1 MGRNNN
7 PTRGSTIRHVVR
19 TIAAA
24 SAAAATLVAGM
35 LVAGTA
41 NAASM
46 RDPFERTIQNS
57 NPGLWTNLGTITFSN
72 GNKYENMEQS
82 LGVVDRVNGRNTY
95 CIQADVLYT
104 DTPEGPWSE
113 WTDENSR
120 PDAQRLAW
128 LTDKYNGNKDDLTQ
142 AAIAGLIHRE
152 LDPIGPEYLQNVQR
166 LGWKDGTSW
175 ATYEAKMNELWNE
188 AVANTP
194 ENLDMTYKYTTGE
207 RKGSVTPS
215 ITNGNGAEI
224 AGIQYTVT
232 LNGPAVFD
240 QTKTSTISG
249 TTTNEAIHLPWT
261 ATGNGKVTSTVQ
273 HKIPKAIRLDSPNQ
287 NLMGPTDPQTV
298 SKNIQ
303 FDVLNN
309 FKPTIES
316 NQTDHRIEY
325 GHAPEDDLTWHV
337 DPTGGD
343 WIEGATIKS
352 TGTLYYFAKK
362 PVEGRTTV
370 KDGVKAATATVT
382 GDKDGA
388 TNHVDATSITM
399 DPDFV
404 KAHKGATPSNLPDT
418 GWYTWVWQITP
429 DMQDANMK
437 QYLST
442 DYDWSDNVLE
452 AESTQHMR
460 NMQPTIKSSVSDAY
474 KNDQSTVTGA
484 DGTERPSVQIGS
496 AQASDKTDVVYL
508 EKGSVIRDKVT
519 LNVTDVNGDGKVD
532 TQDWLHTKDGQG
544 EGKETEDNQITLTVN
559 GTIYGGM
566 TREQAEQAQKDTA
579 AGKTVELPKQAVKLA
594 TATFTTNKA
603 GDYLISSSDEDKPVA
618 QWKAEDGVD
627 LTNLPSG
634 YATFVFD
641 IANKDQDTESQTGI
655 KPSKDY
661 PFAKDVHE
669 APFTADE
676 TVMIRLTPKLDST
689 VSSKEVKAGETTIDK
704 LVVAKTNE
712 KDVWPTYP
720 ETNVTEGE
728 TAKSTPLSLDFHGV
742 LYKVSD
748 DPSSA
753 IEETDTVPENAV
765 KVHEA
770 DIKDVTK
777 FGTYT
782 TDSFTLTDTGTYA
795 WHWVMTPSLTGD
807 QNHNPLAALAWRQL
821 THGRVQ
827 HAFGLASEIV
837 RVQGKKPDVP
847 KCEVSTKSQ
856 GEVAFENDKA
866 DLHDELL
873 LKNCEQAAK
882 AEFELWKQANGDQS
896 GDVLI
901 TVTGKVDAV
910 DGAHSPTV
918 TVHETGTYY
927 WREKVYDKSGKL
939 ISYGDAR
946 KSNETV
952 LVKEK
957 GLASTGVGT
966 PMLLWAG
973 VLAGAGIALALAGSR
988 KRIRL

>member
-24 SAAAATLVAGM
+24 SAAVATLAAGM

-41 NAASM
+41 DAATM
-46 RDPFERTIQNS
+46 RDPFERSIQNG
-57 NPGLWTNLGTITFSN
+57 NPGLWANMGTITFSN
-72 GNKYENMEQS
+72 GHKYEGMEQS
-82 LGVVDRVNGRNTY
+82 LGVVDKVNGRNAY
-95 CIQADVLYT
+95 CIEADTLYT
-104 DTPEGPWSE
+104 GTAGTWGE
-113 WTDENSR
+113 WTDER
-120 PDAQRLAW
+120 TKPDAQRLAW
-128 LTDKYNGNKDDLTQ
+128 LADRYNGNTDDLTQ
-142 AAIAGLIHRE
+142 AAIAGLIHQK
-152 LDPIGPEYLQNVQR
+152 LDPMGNKYLNGIQR

-175 ATYEAKMNELWNE
+175 DTFTAKMNSLWTE
-188 AVANTP
+188 AVNGTP
-194 ENLDMTYKYTTGE
+194 SNLDMQYRYTTGK
-207 RKGSVTPS
+207 RKGLVTPS
-215 ITNGNGAEI
+215 IMNGNGVEI

-232 LNGPAVFD
+232 LKGPAVFD
-240 QTKTSTISG
+240 QTGNNTISG
-249 TTTNEAIHLPWT
+249 TTTNEAIHLSWT
-261 ATGNGKVTSTVQ
+261 ATGNGKVTSIVQ
-273 HKIPKAIRLDSPNQ
+273 HKIPKATRLESPNQ

-303 FDVLNN
+303 FEVLNN
-309 FKPTIES
+309 FKPTIQS
-316 NQTDHRIEY
+316 DQSDHRIEY

-362 PVEGRTTV
+362 PVEGQTTV

-388 TNHVDATSITM
+388 TNHVGAASITM
-399 DPDFV
+399 DPGFV
-404 KAHKGATPSNLPDT
+404 KAHKGATPSSLPDT

-429 DMQDANMK
+429 GMQDANMR
-437 QYLST
+437 QYLPA

-452 AESTQHMR
+452 AETTLHVRS
-460 NMQPTIKSSVSDAY
+460 MQPTITSSVSAAY
-474 KNDQSTVTGA
+474 KTDQSKVTGA
-484 DGTERPSVQIGS
+484 DGVERPAVQIGS
-496 AQASDKTDVVYL
+496 AAASDRTDVVYL
-508 EKGSVIRDKVT
+508 EKGGVIRDKVT
-519 LNVTDVNGDGKVD
+519 LGVSDVNGDGKTD
-532 TQDWLHTKDGQG
+532 TADWLHTKDGQG
-544 EGKETEDNQITLTVN
+544 EGRETEANQITIRVN
-559 GTIYGGM
+559 GTLYGGM

-603 GDYLISSSDEDKPVA
+603 GDYLLSSRKGEKPAGV
-618 QWKAEDGVD
+618 WKAENGID

-634 YATFVFD
+634 YATFVYD

-655 KPSKDY
+655 KPSDDY

-728 TAKSTPLSLDFHGV
+728 TPKSTPLSLDFHGV

-748 DPSSA
+748 DPSAA

-765 KVHEA
+765 KVHET
-770 DIKDVTK
+770 DIKDVTG

-782 TDSFTLTDTGTYA
+782 TDSFTLTESGTYA

-821 THGRVQ
+821 THGKVQ

-856 GEVAFENDKA
+856 GEVTFENGRA

-896 GDVLI
+896 GDALI

>member
-1 MGRNNN
+1 MRRNNN

-19 TIAAA
+19 TLAAA
-24 SAAAATLVAGM
+24 GAALASLAAGM

-41 NAASM
+41 DAATM
-46 RDPFERTIQNS
+46 RDPFERSIQNG
-57 NPGLWTNLGTITFSN
+57 NPGLWTNVGTITFSN
-72 GNKYENMEQS
+72 GKKYENMAQS
-82 LGVVDRVNGRNTY
+82 LGVVDRVNGKNTY
-95 CIQADVLYT
+95 CIEADTLYT
-104 DTPEGPWSE
+104 GTTGDWGD
-113 WTDENSR
+113 WTDER
-120 PDAQRLAW
+120 TKPDAQRLAW
-128 LTDKYNGNKDDLTQ
+128 LTDRHNGDRDDLTQ
-142 AAIAGLIHRE
+142 AAIAGLIHQK
-152 LDPIGPEYLQNVQR
+152 LDPMGNEYLNGLRQ
-166 LGWKDGTSW
+166 LGWADGPSW
-175 ATYEAKMNELWNE
+175 DAYTAKMNSLWTE
-188 AVANTP
+188 AVNGTP
-194 ENLDMTYKYTTGE
+194 TDLDMQYQYTIGQ
-207 RKGSVTPS
+207 RKGLVTPS
-215 ITNGNGAEI
+215 IMNGNGQYVS
-224 AGIQYTVT
+224 GLQYTVT

-240 QTKTSTISG
+240 QNNSTAITG
-249 TTTNEAIHLPWT
+249 TTTNKKQDIAWT
-261 ATGNGKVTSTVQ
+261 ATGNGKVTYKLTYKNPQ
-273 HKIPKAIRLDSPNQ
+273 AIRLNSPNQ
-287 NLMGPTDPQTV
+287 DLMAPTDPQIV

-303 FDVLNN
+303 FEVRNN

-343 WIEGATIKS
+343 WIQGATIKS
-352 TGTLYYFAKK
+352 TGTLYYFANK
-362 PVEGRTTV
+362 PVEGQTTV
-370 KDGVKAATATVT
+370 RDGVKAATATVT
-382 GDKDGA
+382 GDRDGA
-388 TNHVDATSITM
+388 TSHVDASSITM
-399 DPDFV
+399 DPDFM
-404 KAHKGATPSNLPDT
+404 KTHPGATPSSLPDT

-429 DMQDANMK
+429 DMQDADMK
-437 QYLST
+437 QYLPA

-452 AESTQHMR
+452 AETTQHVC

-544 EGKETEDNQITLTVN
+544 EGKEMEDNQITLTVN
-559 GTIYGGM
+559 GAIYGGM

-655 KPSKDY
+655 KPSDDY

-676 TVMIRLTPKLDST
+676 TIMTRLTPKLDST

-720 ETNVTEGE
+720 QSNVTEGE
-728 TAKSTPLSLDFHGV
+728 TPKSTPLSLDFHGV

-748 DPSSA
+748 DPSAA

-765 KVHEA
+765 KVHET

-782 TDSFTLTDTGTYA
+782 TDSFTLTESGTYA

-821 THGRVQ
+821 THGKVQ

-837 RVQGKKPDVP
+837 RVRKPETP
-847 KCEVSTKSQ
+847 KCEVSTRSQ
-856 GEVAFENDKA
+856 GEVTMENGRA

-901 TVTGKVDAV
+901 TVTGKVDAK

-927 WREKVYDKSGKL
+927 WREKVYDQTGKL

>member
-24 SAAAATLVAGM
+24 SAAVATLAAGL

-41 NAASM
+41 DAATM
-46 RDPFERTIQNS
+46 RDPFERSIQNG
-57 NPGLWTNLGTITFSN
+57 NPGLWTNVGTITFSN
-72 GNKYENMEQS
+72 GKKYENMAQS
-82 LGVVDRVNGRNTY
+82 LGVVDRVNGKNTY
-95 CIQADVLYT
+95 CIEADTLYT
-104 DTPEGPWSE
+104 GTTGDWGD
-113 WTDENSR
+113 WTDER
-120 PDAQRLAW
+120 TKPDAQRLAW
-128 LTDKYNGNKDDLTQ
+128 LADRYNGDRDDLTQ
-142 AAIAGLIHRE
+142 AAIAGLIHQK
-152 LDPIGPEYLQNVQR
+152 LDPMGNEYLSGLRQ
-166 LGWKDGTSW
+166 LGWADEPSW
-175 ATYEAKMNELWNE
+175 DAYTAKMNSLWTE
-188 AVANTP
+188 AVNGTP
-194 ENLDMTYKYTTGE
+194 KDLDMQYRYTTGK
-207 RKGSVTPS
+207 RKGLVTPS
-215 ITNGNGAEI
+215 IMNGNGVEI

-232 LNGPAVFD
+232 LKGPAVFD
-240 QTKTSTISG
+240 QTGTNTISG
-249 TTTNEAIHLPWT
+249 TTTNEAIDLSWT
-261 ATGNGKVTSTVQ
+261 ATGNGKVTSIVQ
-273 HKIPKAIRLDSPNQ
+273 HKIPKATRLESPNQ

-303 FDVLNN
+303 FEVLNN
-309 FKPTIES
+309 FKPTIQS
-316 NQTDHRIEY
+316 DQSDHRIEY

-343 WIEGATIKS
+343 WIQGATIKS

-370 KDGVKAATATVT
+370 KDGVKAATATVA
-382 GDKDGA
+382 GDRDGA
-388 TNHVDATSITM
+388 TSHVDASSIAM
-399 DPDFV
+399 DPGFV
-404 KAHKGATPSNLPDT
+404 KAHPGATPSSLPAT
-418 GWYTWVWQITP
+418 GWYTWVWEITP
-429 DMQDANMK
+429 GMQDANMR
-437 QYLST
+437 QYLSP

-452 AESTQHMR
+452 AETTLHVR
-460 NMQPTIKSSVSDAY
+460 GMQPTITSSVSAAY
-474 KNDQSTVTGA
+474 RTDQSKVTGA
-484 DGTERPSVQIGS
+484 DGIERPAVQIGS
-496 AQASDKTDVVYL
+496 AAASDRTDVVYL
-508 EKGSVIRDKVT
+508 EKGGVIRDKVT
-519 LNVTDVNGDGKVD
+519 LGVSDVNGDGKTD
-532 TQDWLHTKDGQG
+532 TADWLHTKDGQG
-544 EGKETEDNQITLTVN
+544 EGRETEANQITIRVN
-559 GTIYGGM
+559 GTLYGGM

-594 TATFTTNKA
+594 TTTFTTNKA
-603 GDYLISSSDEDKPVA
+603 GDYLLSSRKGEKPAGV
-618 QWKAEDGVD
+618 WKAENGID
-627 LTNLPSG
+627 LTNPPSG
-634 YATFVFD
+634 YATFVYD
-641 IANKDQDTESQTGI
+641 IANRDQDTKNQTGI
-655 KPSKDY
+655 EPSRDY

-676 TVMIRLTPKLDST
+676 TVMFRLTPKLDST
-689 VSSKEVKAGETTIDK
+689 VSSKEVKAGETTVDK

-712 KDVWPTYP
+712 KDVWPNYP

-728 TAKSTPLSLDFHGV
+728 TPKGTPLSLDFHGV

-748 DPSSA
+748 DPSAA

-765 KVHEA
+765 KVHET

-782 TDSFTLTDTGTYA
+782 TDSFTLTESGTYA

-821 THGRVQ
+821 THGKVQ

-837 RVQGKKPDVP
+837 RVRKPETP

-856 GEVAFENDKA
+856 GEVTFENGKA

-873 LKNCEQAAK
+873 LKNCSDAAK
-882 AEFELWKQANGDQS
+882 AEFELWRQADGDQS

-901 TVTGKVDAV
+901 TVTGKVDAK
-910 DGAHSPTV
+910 DGIHSPTV

-927 WREKVYDKSGKL
+927 WREKVYDQTGKL

-946 KSNETV
+946 KPNETV

>member
-7 PTRGSTIRHVVR
+7 PIRGSTIRHVVR

-24 SAAAATLVAGM
+24 SAAVATLAAGL

-41 NAASM
+41 DAATM
-46 RDPFERTIQNS
+46 RDPFERSIQNG
-57 NPGLWTNLGTITFSN
+57 NPGLWTNVGTITFSN
-72 GNKYENMEQS
+72 GKKYENMAQS
-82 LGVVDRVNGRNTY
+82 LGVVDRVNGKNTY
-95 CIQADVLYT
+95 CIEADTLYT
-104 DTPEGPWSE
+104 GTTGDWGD
-113 WTDENSR
+113 WTDER
-120 PDAQRLAW
+120 TKPDAQRLAW
-128 LTDKYNGNKDDLTQ
+128 LADRYNGDRDDLTQ
-142 AAIAGLIHRE
+142 AAIAGLIHQK
-152 LDPIGPEYLQNVQR
+152 LDPMGNEYLSGLRQ
-166 LGWKDGTSW
+166 LGWADEPSW
-175 ATYEAKMNELWNE
+175 DAYTAKMNSLWTE
-188 AVANTP
+188 AVNGTP
-194 ENLDMTYKYTTGE
+194 KDLDMQYRYTTGK
-207 RKGSVTPS
+207 RKGLVTPS
-215 ITNGNGAEI
+215 IMNGNGVEI

-232 LNGPAVFD
+232 LKGPAVFD
-240 QTKTSTISG
+240 QTGTNTISG
-249 TTTNEAIHLPWT
+249 TTTNEAIHLSWT
-261 ATGNGKVTSTVQ
+261 ATGNGKVTSIVQ
-273 HKIPKAIRLDSPNQ
+273 HKIPKATRLESPNQ

-303 FDVLNN
+303 FEVLNN
-309 FKPTIES
+309 FKPTIQS
-316 NQTDHRIEY
+316 DQSDHRIEY

-343 WIEGATIKS
+343 WIQGATIKS

-370 KDGVKAATATVT
+370 KDGVKAATATVA
-382 GDKDGA
+382 GDRDGA
-388 TNHVDATSITM
+388 TSHVDASSIAM
-399 DPDFV
+399 DPGFV
-404 KAHKGATPSNLPDT
+404 KAHPGATPSSLPAT
-418 GWYTWVWQITP
+418 GWYTWVWEITP
-429 DMQDANMK
+429 GMQDANMR
-437 QYLST
+437 QYLSP

-452 AESTQHMR
+452 AETTLHVR
-460 NMQPTIKSSVSDAY
+460 GMQPTITSSVSAAY
-474 KNDQSTVTGA
+474 RTDQSKVTGA
-484 DGTERPSVQIGS
+484 DGIERPAVQIGS
-496 AQASDKTDVVYL
+496 AAASDRTDVVYL
-508 EKGSVIRDKVT
+508 EKGGVIRDKVT
-519 LNVTDVNGDGKVD
+519 LGVSDVNGDGKTD
-532 TQDWLHTKDGQG
+532 TADWLHTKDGQG
-544 EGKETEDNQITLTVN
+544 EGRETEANQITIRVN
-559 GTIYGGM
+559 GTLYGGM

-594 TATFTTNKA
+594 TTTFTTNKA
-603 GDYLISSSDEDKPVA
+603 GDYLLSSRKGEKPAGV
-618 QWKAEDGVD
+618 WKAENGID
-627 LTNLPSG
+627 LTNPPSG
-634 YATFVFD
+634 YATFVYD
-641 IANKDQDTESQTGI
+641 IANRDQDTKNQTGI
-655 KPSKDY
+655 EPSRDY

-676 TVMIRLTPKLDST
+676 TVMFRLTPKLDST
-689 VSSKEVKAGETTIDK
+689 VSSKEVKAGETTVDK

-728 TAKSTPLSLDFHGV
+728 TPKGTPLSLDFHGV

-748 DPSSA
+748 DPSAA

-765 KVHEA
+765 KVHET

-782 TDSFTLTDTGTYA
+782 TDSFTLTESGTYA

-821 THGRVQ
+821 THGKVQ

-837 RVQGKKPDVP
+837 RVRKPETP

-856 GEVAFENDKA
+856 GEVTFENGKA

-873 LKNCEQAAK
+873 LKNCSDAAK
-882 AEFELWKQANGDQS
+882 AEFELWRQADGDQS

-901 TVTGKVDAV
+901 TVTGKVDAK
-910 DGAHSPTV
+910 DGIHSPTV

-927 WREKVYDKSGKL
+927 WREKVYDQTGKL

-946 KSNETV
+946 KPNETV

>member
-19 TIAAA
+19 TIAAGV
-24 SAAAATLVAGM
+24 AAAATLAAGM

-41 NAASM
+41 DAADM
-46 RDPFERTIQNS
+46 RDPFERSIQNG
-57 NPGLWTNLGTITFSN
+57 NPGLWANLGTITFSN
-72 GNKYENMEQS
+72 GHKYEDTEQS
-82 LGVVDRVNGRNTY
+82 IGVVDKVNGKNVY
-95 CIQADVLYT
+95 CIQADTLYT
-104 DTPEGPWSE
+104 GTTGTWGE
-113 WTDENSR
+113 WTDAKTK

-128 LTDKYNGNKDDLTQ
+128 LADRYNGNTDDLTQ
-142 AAIAGLIHRE
+142 AAIAGLIHQK
-152 LDPIGPEYLQNVQR
+152 LDPMGNEYLSGIQR

-175 ATYEAKMNELWNE
+175 DAYTAKMNSLWTE
-188 AVANTP
+188 AVNGTP
-194 ENLDMTYKYTTGE
+194 KDLDMQYRYTTGK
-207 RKGSVTPS
+207 RKGLVTPS
-215 ITNGNGAEI
+215 IMNGNGVEI

-232 LNGPAVFD
+232 LKGPAVFD
-240 QTKTSTISG
+240 QTGTNTISG
-249 TTTNEAIHLPWT
+249 TTTNEAIHLSWT
-261 ATGNGKVTSTVQ
+261 ATGNGKVTSIVQ
-273 HKIPKAIRLDSPNQ
+273 HKIPKATRLESPNQ

-303 FDVLNN
+303 FEVLNN
-309 FKPTIES
+309 FKPTIQS
-316 NQTDHRIEY
+316 DQSDHRIEY

-343 WIEGATIKS
+343 WIQGATIKS

-370 KDGVKAATATVT
+370 KDGVKAATATVA
-382 GDKDGA
+382 GDRDGA
-388 TNHVDATSITM
+388 TSHVDASSIAM
-399 DPDFV
+399 DPGFV
-404 KAHKGATPSNLPDT
+404 KTHPGATPSSLPDT
-418 GWYTWVWQITP
+418 GWYTWVWEITP
-429 DMQDANMK
+429 GMQDANMR
-437 QYLST
+437 QYLSP

-452 AESTQHMR
+452 AETTLHVR
-460 NMQPTIKSSVSDAY
+460 GMQPTITSSVSAAY
-474 KNDQSTVTGA
+474 RTDQSKVTGA
-484 DGTERPSVQIGS
+484 DGIERPAVQIGS
-496 AQASDKTDVVYL
+496 AAASDRTDVVYL
-508 EKGSVIRDKVT
+508 EKGGVIRDKVT
-519 LNVTDVNGDGKVD
+519 LGVSDVNGDGKTD
-532 TQDWLHTKDGQG
+532 TADWLHTKDGQG
-544 EGKETEDNQITLTVN
+544 EGRETEANQITIRVN
-559 GTIYGGM
+559 GTLYGGM

-594 TATFTTNKA
+594 TTTFTTNKA
-603 GDYLISSSDEDKPVA
+603 GDYLLSSRKGEKPAGV
-618 QWKAEDGVD
+618 WKAENGID
-627 LTNLPSG
+627 LTNPPSG
-634 YATFVFD
+634 YATFVYD
-641 IANKDQDTESQTGI
+641 IANRDQDTKNQTGI
-655 KPSKDY
+655 EPSRDY

-676 TVMIRLTPKLDST
+676 TVMFRLTPKLDST
-689 VSSKEVKAGETTIDK
+689 VSSKEVKAGETTVDK

-728 TAKSTPLSLDFHGV
+728 TPKGTPLSLDFHGV

-748 DPSSA
+748 DPSAA
-753 IEETDTVPENAV
+753 IEETDTVLENAV
-765 KVHEA
+765 KVHET

-782 TDSFTLTDTGTYA
+782 TDSFTLTESGTYA

-821 THGRVQ
+821 THGKVQ

-837 RVQGKKPDVP
+837 RVRKPETP

-856 GEVAFENDKA
+856 GEVTFENGKA

-873 LKNCEQAAK
+873 LKNCSDAAK
-882 AEFELWKQANGDQS
+882 AEFELWRQADGDQS

-901 TVTGKVDAV
+901 TVTGKVDAK
-910 DGAHSPTV
+910 DGIHSPTV

-927 WREKVYDKSGKL
+927 WREKVYDQTGKL

-946 KSNETV
+946 KPNETV

>member
-24 SAAAATLVAGM
+24 SAAVATLAAGL

-41 NAASM
+41 DAATM
-46 RDPFERTIQNS
+46 RDPFERSIQNG
-57 NPGLWTNLGTITFSN
+57 NPGLWTNVGTITFSN
-72 GNKYENMEQS
+72 GKKYENMAQS
-82 LGVVDRVNGRNTY
+82 LGVVDRVNGKNTY
-95 CIQADVLYT
+95 CIEADTLYT
-104 DTPEGPWSE
+104 GTTGDWGD
-113 WTDENSR
+113 WTDER
-120 PDAQRLAW
+120 TKPDAQRLAW
-128 LTDKYNGNKDDLTQ
+128 LADRYNGDRDDLTQ
-142 AAIAGLIHRE
+142 AAIAGLIHQK
-152 LDPIGPEYLQNVQR
+152 LDPMGNEYLSGLRQ
-166 LGWKDGTSW
+166 LGWADEPSW
-175 ATYEAKMNELWNE
+175 DAYTAKMNSLWTE
-188 AVANTP
+188 AVNGTP
-194 ENLDMTYKYTTGE
+194 KDLDMQYRYTTGK
-207 RKGSVTPS
+207 RKGLVTPS
-215 ITNGNGAEI
+215 IMNGNGVEI

-232 LNGPAVFD
+232 LKGPAVFD
-240 QTKTSTISG
+240 QTGTNTISG
-249 TTTNEAIHLPWT
+249 TTTNEAIHLSWT
-261 ATGNGKVTSTVQ
+261 ATGNGKVTSIVQ
-273 HKIPKAIRLDSPNQ
+273 HKIPKATRLESPNQ

-303 FDVLNN
+303 FEVLNN
-309 FKPTIES
+309 FKPTIQS
-316 NQTDHRIEY
+316 DQSDHRIEY

-343 WIEGATIKS
+343 WIQGATIKS

-370 KDGVKAATATVT
+370 KDGVKAATATVA
-382 GDKDGA
+382 GDRDGA
-388 TNHVDATSITM
+388 TSHVDASSIAM
-399 DPDFV
+399 DPGFV
-404 KAHKGATPSNLPDT
+404 KAHPGATPSSLPAT
-418 GWYTWVWQITP
+418 GWYTWVWEITP
-429 DMQDANMK
+429 GMQDANMR
-437 QYLST
+437 QYLSP

-452 AESTQHMR
+452 AETTLHVR
-460 NMQPTIKSSVSDAY
+460 GMQPTITSSVSAAY
-474 KNDQSTVTGA
+474 RTDQSKVTGA
-484 DGTERPSVQIGS
+484 DGIERPAVQIGS
-496 AQASDKTDVVYL
+496 AAASDRTDVVYL
-508 EKGSVIRDKVT
+508 EKGGVIRDKVT
-519 LNVTDVNGDGKVD
+519 LGVSDVNGDGKTD
-532 TQDWLHTKDGQG
+532 TADWLHTKDGQG
-544 EGKETEDNQITLTVN
+544 EGRETEANQITIRVN
-559 GTIYGGM
+559 GTLYGGM

-594 TATFTTNKA
+594 TTTFTTNKA
-603 GDYLISSSDEDKPVA
+603 GDYLLSSRKGEKPAGV
-618 QWKAEDGVD
+618 WKAENGID
-627 LTNLPSG
+627 LTNPPSG
-634 YATFVFD
+634 YATFVYD
-641 IANKDQDTESQTGI
+641 IANRDQDTKNQTGI
-655 KPSKDY
+655 EPSRDY

-676 TVMIRLTPKLDST
+676 TVMFRLTPKLDST
-689 VSSKEVKAGETTIDK
+689 VSSKEVKAGETTVDK
-704 LVVAKTNE
+704 LVVVKTNE

-728 TAKSTPLSLDFHGV
+728 TPKGTPLSLDFHGV

-748 DPSSA
+748 DPSAA
-753 IEETDTVPENAV
+753 IEQTDTVPENAV

-807 QNHNPLAALAWRQL
+807 QNHNPLTALAWRQL
-821 THGRVQ
+821 THGKVQ

-856 GEVAFENDKA
+856 GEVTFENGRA

-946 KSNETV
+946 KPNETA

-988 KRIRL
+988 RRIRL

>member
-24 SAAAATLVAGM
+24 SAAVATLAAGL

-41 NAASM
+41 DAATM
-46 RDPFERTIQNS
+46 RDPFERSIQNG
-57 NPGLWTNLGTITFSN
+57 NPGLWANVGTITFSN
-72 GNKYENMEQS
+72 GKKYENMAQS
-82 LGVVDRVNGRNTY
+82 LGVVDRVNGKNTY
-95 CIQADVLYT
+95 CIEADTLYT
-104 DTPEGPWSE
+104 GTTGDWGD
-113 WTDENSR
+113 WTDER
-120 PDAQRLAW
+120 TKPDAQRLAW
-128 LTDKYNGNKDDLTQ
+128 LADRYNGDRDDLTQ
-142 AAIAGLIHRE
+142 AAIAGLIHQK
-152 LDPIGPEYLQNVQR
+152 LDPMGNEYLSGLRQ
-166 LGWKDGTSW
+166 LGWADEPSW
-175 ATYEAKMNELWNE
+175 DAYTAKMNSLWTE
-188 AVANTP
+188 AVNGTP
-194 ENLDMTYKYTTGE
+194 KDLDMQYRYTTGK
-207 RKGSVTPS
+207 RKGLVTPS
-215 ITNGNGAEI
+215 IMNGNGVEI

-232 LNGPAVFD
+232 LKGPAVFD
-240 QTKTSTISG
+240 QTGTNTISG
-249 TTTNEAIHLPWT
+249 TTTNEAIHLSWT
-261 ATGNGKVTSTVQ
+261 ATGNGKVTSIVQ
-273 HKIPKAIRLDSPNQ
+273 HKIPKATRLESPNQ

-303 FDVLNN
+303 FEVLNN
-309 FKPTIES
+309 FKPTIQS
-316 NQTDHRIEY
+316 DQSDHRIEY

-343 WIEGATIKS
+343 WIQGATIKS

-370 KDGVKAATATVT
+370 KDGVKAATATVA
-382 GDKDGA
+382 GDRDGA
-388 TNHVDATSITM
+388 TSHVDASSIAM
-399 DPDFV
+399 DPGFV
-404 KAHKGATPSNLPDT
+404 KAHPGATPSSLPAT
-418 GWYTWVWQITP
+418 GWYTWVWEITP
-429 DMQDANMK
+429 GMQDANMR
-437 QYLST
+437 QYLSP

-452 AESTQHMR
+452 AETTLHVR
-460 NMQPTIKSSVSDAY
+460 GMQPTITSSVSAAY
-474 KNDQSTVTGA
+474 RTDQSKVTGA
-484 DGTERPSVQIGS
+484 DGIERPAVQIGS
-496 AQASDKTDVVYL
+496 AAASDRTDVVYL
-508 EKGSVIRDKVT
+508 EKGGVIRDKVT
-519 LNVTDVNGDGKVD
+519 LGVSDVNGDGKTD
-532 TQDWLHTKDGQG
+532 TADWLHTKDGQG
-544 EGKETEDNQITLTVN
+544 EGRETEANQITIRVN
-559 GTIYGGM
+559 GTLYGGM

-594 TATFTTNKA
+594 TTTFTTNKA
-603 GDYLISSSDEDKPVA
+603 GDYLLSSRKGEKPAGV
-618 QWKAEDGVD
+618 WKAENGID
-627 LTNLPSG
+627 LTNPPSG
-634 YATFVFD
+634 YATFVYD
-641 IANKDQDTESQTGI
+641 IANRDQDTKNQTGI
-655 KPSKDY
+655 EPSRDY

-676 TVMIRLTPKLDST
+676 TVMFRLTPKLDST
-689 VSSKEVKAGETTIDK
+689 VSSKEVKAGETTVDK

-728 TAKSTPLSLDFHGV
+728 TPKGTPLSLDFHGV

-748 DPSSA
+748 DPSAA

-765 KVHEA
+765 KVHET

-782 TDSFTLTDTGTYA
+782 TDSFTLTESGTYA

-821 THGRVQ
+821 THGKVQ

-837 RVQGKKPDVP
+837 RVRKPETP

-856 GEVAFENDKA
+856 GEVTFENGKA

-873 LKNCEQAAK
+873 LKNCSDAAK
-882 AEFELWKQANGDQS
+882 AEFELWRQADGDQS

-901 TVTGKVDAV
+901 TVTGKVDAK
-910 DGAHSPTV
+910 DGIHSPTV

-927 WREKVYDKSGKL
+927 WREKVYDQTGKL

-946 KSNETV
+946 KPNETV

>member
-1 MGRNNN
+1 MGRNSN

-24 SAAAATLVAGM
+24 SAAVATLAAGM

-41 NAASM
+41 NAAVM
-46 RDPFERTIQNS
+46 RDPGERSIQNG
-57 NPGLWTNLGTITFSN
+57 NPGLWANVGTITFSN
-72 GNKYENMEQS
+72 GKKYENMAQS
-82 LGVVDRVNGRNTY
+82 LGVVDRVNGKNAY
-95 CIQADVLYT
+95 CIQADTLYT
-104 DTPEGPWSE
+104 GTSGTWGD
-113 WTDENSR
+113 WTDER
-120 PDAQRLAW
+120 TKPDAQKLAW
-128 LTDKYNGNKDDLTQ
+128 LTDRHNGDRDDLTQ
-142 AAIAGLIHRE
+142 AAIAGLIHQK
-152 LDPIGPEYLQNVQR
+152 LDPMGNEYLNGLRQ
-166 LGWKDGTSW
+166 LGWADGPSW
-175 ATYEAKMNELWNE
+175 DAYTAKMNSLWTE
-188 AVANTP
+188 AVNGTP
-194 ENLDMTYKYTTGE
+194 TDLDMQYRYTTGK
-207 RKGSVTPS
+207 RKGLITPS
-215 ITNGNGAEI
+215 IMNGNGVEI

-232 LNGPAVFD
+232 LKGSAVFD
-240 QTKTSTISG
+240 QTGTNTISG
-249 TTTNEAIHLPWT
+249 TTTNEAIHLSWT
-261 ATGNGKVTSTVQ
+261 ATGNGEVTSIVQ
-273 HKIPKAIRLDSPNQ
+273 HKIPKATRLESPNQ
-287 NLMGPTDPQTV
+287 DLMGPTDPQTV

-303 FDVLNN
+303 FEVLNN
-309 FKPTIES
+309 FKPTIRS
-316 NQTDHRIEY
+316 DQSDHRIEY

-343 WIEGATIKS
+343 WIAGATIKS

-370 KDGVKAATATVT
+370 RDGVKVATATAA
-382 GDKDGA
+382 GDRDGA
-388 TNHVDATSITM
+388 TSHVDASSITM
-399 DPDFV
+399 DPGFV
-404 KAHKGATPSNLPDT
+404 KTHPGATPSSLPST
-418 GWYTWVWQITP
+418 GWYTWVWEITP
-429 DMQDANMK
+429 GMQDADMR
-437 QYLST
+437 QYLPAG
-442 DYDWSDNVLE
+442 YDWSDNVLE
-452 AESTQHMR
+452 AETTLHVRS
-460 NMQPTIKSSVSDAY
+460 MQPTITSSVSAAY
-474 KNDQSTVTGA
+474 KHDQSKVTGA
-484 DGTERPSVQIGS
+484 DGVERPAVQIGS
-496 AQASDKTDVVYL
+496 AAASDRTDVVYL
-508 EKGSVIRDKVT
+508 EKGGVIRDKVT
-519 LNVTDVNGDGKVD
+519 LGVSDVNGDGKTD
-532 TQDWLHTKDGQG
+532 TADWLHTKDGQG
-544 EGKETEDNQITLTVN
+544 EGRETEANQITIRVN
-559 GTIYGGM
+559 GTLYGGM

-594 TATFTTNKA
+594 TTTFTTNKI
-603 GDYLISSSDEDKPVA
+603 GDYLLSSRKGEKPAGV
-618 QWKAEDGVD
+618 WKAENGID

-634 YATFVFD
+634 YATFVYD

-655 KPSKDY
+655 KPSDDY

-669 APFTADE
+669 APFAADE
-676 TVMIRLTPKLDST
+676 TVMFRLTPNLDST
-689 VSSKEVKAGETTIDK
+689 VSSKEVKAGETTVDK

-720 ETNVTEGE
+720 QSNVTEGE
-728 TAKSTPLSLDFHGV
+728 TPKSTPLSLDFHGV

-748 DPSSA
+748 DPSAA

-765 KVHEA
+765 KVHET

-782 TDSFTLTDTGTYA
+782 TDSFTLTEPGTYA

-821 THGRVQ
+821 THGKVQ

-837 RVQGKKPDVP
+837 RVRKPETP

-856 GEVAFENDKA
+856 GEVTFENGKA

-873 LKNCEQAAK
+873 LKNCSDAAK
-882 AEFELWKQANGDQS
+882 AEFELWKQSNGDQS

-901 TVTGKVDAV
+901 TVTGKVDAK
-910 DGAHSPTV
+910 DGIHSPTV

-927 WREKVYDKSGKL
+927 WREKVYDQTGKL

-946 KSNETV
+946 KPNETV

-973 VLAGAGIALALAGSR
+973 VLTGAGIALALAGSR

>member
-24 SAAAATLVAGM
+24 SAAVATLAAGL

-41 NAASM
+41 DAATM
-46 RDPFERTIQNS
+46 RDPFERSIQNG
-57 NPGLWTNLGTITFSN
+57 NPGLWTNVGTITFNN
-72 GNKYENMEQS
+72 GKKYENMAQS
-82 LGVVDRVNGRNTY
+82 LGVVDRVNGKNTY
-95 CIQADVLYT
+95 CIEADTLYT
-104 DTPEGPWSE
+104 GTTGDWGD
-113 WTDENSR
+113 WTDER
-120 PDAQRLAW
+120 TKPDAQRLAW
-128 LTDKYNGNKDDLTQ
+128 LADRYNGDRDDLTQ
-142 AAIAGLIHRE
+142 AAIAGLIHQK
-152 LDPIGPEYLQNVQR
+152 LDPMGNEYLSGLR
-166 LGWKDGTSW
+166 KLGWADEPSW
-175 ATYEAKMNELWNE
+175 DAYTAKMNSLWTE
-188 AVANTP
+188 AVNGTP
-194 ENLDMTYKYTTGE
+194 EDLDIHPGYTIGR
-207 RKGSVTPS
+207 RKGLVTPS
-215 ITNGNGAEI
+215 IMNGNGVEI

-232 LNGPAVFD
+232 LKGPAVFD
-240 QTKTSTISG
+240 QTGTNTISG
-249 TTTNEAIHLPWT
+249 TTTNEAIHLSWT
-261 ATGNGKVTSTVQ
+261 ATGNGKVTSIVQ
-273 HKIPKAIRLDSPNQ
+273 HKIPKATRLESPNQ

-298 SKNIQ
+298 SKNTP
-303 FDVLNN
+303 FEVLNN
-309 FKPTIES
+309 FKPTIQS
-316 NQTDHRIEY
+316 DQSDHRIEY

-343 WIEGATIKS
+343 WIQGATIKS

-370 KDGVKAATATVT
+370 KDGVKAATATVA
-382 GDKDGA
+382 GDRDGA
-388 TNHVDATSITM
+388 TSHVDASSIAM
-399 DPDFV
+399 DPGFV
-404 KAHKGATPSNLPDT
+404 KAHPGATPSSLPAT
-418 GWYTWVWQITP
+418 GWYTWVWEITP
-429 DMQDANMK
+429 GMQDANMR
-437 QYLST
+437 QYLSP

-452 AESTQHMR
+452 AETTLHVR
-460 NMQPTIKSSVSDAY
+460 GMQPTITSSVSAAY
-474 KNDQSTVTGA
+474 RTDQSKVTGA
-484 DGTERPSVQIGS
+484 DGIERPAVQIGS
-496 AQASDKTDVVYL
+496 AAASDRTDVVYL
-508 EKGSVIRDKVT
+508 EKGGVIRDKVT
-519 LNVTDVNGDGKVD
+519 LGVSDVNGDGKTD
-532 TQDWLHTKDGQG
+532 TADWLHTKDGQG
-544 EGKETEDNQITLTVN
+544 EGRETEANQITIRVN
-559 GTIYGGM
+559 GTLYGGM

-594 TATFTTNKA
+594 TTTFTTNKA
-603 GDYLISSSDEDKPVA
+603 GDYLLSSRKGEKPAGV
-618 QWKAEDGVD
+618 WKAENGID
-627 LTNLPSG
+627 LTNPPSG
-634 YATFVFD
+634 YATFVYD
-641 IANKDQDTESQTGI
+641 IANRDQTGI
-655 KPSKDY
+655 EPSRDY

-676 TVMIRLTPKLDST
+676 TVMFRLTPKLDST
-689 VSSKEVKAGETTIDK
+689 VSSKEVKAGETTVDK

-728 TAKSTPLSLDFHGV
+728 TPKGTPLSLDFHGV

-748 DPSSA
+748 DPSAA

-765 KVHEA
+765 KVHET

-782 TDSFTLTDTGTYA
+782 TDSFTLTESGTYA

-821 THGRVQ
+821 THGKVQ

-837 RVQGKKPDVP
+837 RVRKPETP

-856 GEVAFENDKA
+856 GEVTFENGKA

-873 LKNCEQAAK
+873 LKNCSDAAK
-882 AEFELWKQANGDQS
+882 AEFELWRQADGDQS

-901 TVTGKVDAV
+901 TVTGKVDAK
-910 DGAHSPTV
+910 DGIHSPTV

-927 WREKVYDKSGKL
+927 WREKVYDQTGKL

-946 KSNETV
+946 KPNETV

>member
-19 TIAAA
+19 TIAAGV
-24 SAAAATLVAGM
+24 AAAATLAAGM

-41 NAASM
+41 DAADM
-46 RDPFERTIQNS
+46 RDPFERSIQNG
-57 NPGLWTNLGTITFSN
+57 NPGLWANLGTITFSN
-72 GNKYENMEQS
+72 GHKYEDMEQS
-82 LGVVDRVNGRNTY
+82 LGVVDKVNGRNVY
-95 CIQADVLYT
+95 CIQADTLYT
-104 DTPEGPWSE
+104 GTAGTWGE
-113 WTDENSR
+113 WTDAKTK

-128 LTDKYNGNKDDLTQ
+128 LTDKYNGNTDDLTQ
-142 AAIAGLIHRE
+142 AAIAGLIHQK
-152 LDPIGPEYLQNVQR
+152 LDPMGEEYLKGIER

-175 ATYEAKMNELWNE
+175 DTYTKKMNELWNE

-194 ENLDMTYKYTTGE
+194 SNLDMRYQYTIGQ
-207 RKGSVTPS
+207 RKGTIDVG
-215 ITNGNGAEI
+215 IQNGNGGFLS
-224 AGIQYTVT
+224 GITYTAT
-232 LNGPAVFD
+232 LKGPAVFD
-240 QTKTSTISG
+240 QTGKNTISG
-249 TTTNEAIHLPWT
+249 TTTNSAQHVAWT
-261 ATGNGKVTSTVQ
+261 ATGNGKVMPVFNY
-273 HKIPKAIRLDSPNQ
+273 KVPKAAKLSSPNQ
-287 NLMGPTDPQTV
+287 NLMAATDPETV

-303 FDVLNN
+303 FEVLNN

-343 WIEGATIKS
+343 WIQGATIKS

-370 KDGVKAATATVT
+370 RDGVKAATATAA
-382 GDKDGA
+382 GDRDGA
-388 TNHVDATSITM
+388 TSHVDASSITM
-399 DPDFV
+399 DPGFV
-404 KAHKGATPSNLPDT
+404 KAHPGATPSSLPAT

-429 DMQDANMK
+429 GMQDANMR
-437 QYLST
+437 QYLPA

-452 AESTQHMR
+452 AETTLHVRS
-460 NMQPTIKSSVSDAY
+460 MQPTITSSVSAAY
-474 KNDQSTVTGA
+474 KTDQSKVTGA
-484 DGTERPSVQIGS
+484 DGIERPAVQIGS
-496 AQASDKTDVVYL
+496 AAASDRTDVVYL
-508 EKGSVIRDKVT
+508 EKGGVIRDKVT
-519 LNVTDVNGDGKVD
+519 LGVADVNGDGKTD
-532 TQDWLHTKDGQG
+532 TADWLHTKDGQG
-544 EGKETEDNQITLTVN
+544 EGRETEANQITIRVN
-559 GTIYGGM
+559 GTLYGGM
-566 TREQAEQAQKDTA
+566 TREQAEQAQKDA
-579 AGKTVELPKQAVKLA
+579 ASGKTVELPKQAVKLA

-603 GDYLISSSDEDKPVA
+603 GDYLLSSRKGEKPAGV
-618 QWKAEDGVD
+618 WKAENGID
-627 LTNLPSG
+627 LTNPPSG
-634 YATFVFD
+634 YATFVYD
-641 IANKDQDTESQTGI
+641 IANRDQDTESQTGI
-655 KPSKDY
+655 KPSDDY

-676 TVMIRLTPKLDST
+676 TVMFRLTPKLDST
-689 VSSKEVKAGETTIDK
+689 VSSKEVKAGETTVDK

-720 ETNVTEGE
+720 QSNVTEGE
-728 TAKSTPLSLDFHGV
+728 TPKSTPLSLDFHGV

-748 DPSSA
+748 DPAAA
-753 IEETDTVPENAV
+753 IEETDTVPDNAV
-765 KVHEA
+765 KVHET

-782 TDSFTLTDTGTYA
+782 TDSFTLTESGTYA
-795 WHWVMTPSLTGD
+795 WHWTMTPSLTGD
-807 QNHNPLAALAWRQL
+807 QNHNPLTALAWRQL
-821 THGRVQ
+821 THGKVQ

-837 RVQGKKPDVP
+837 RVRKPETP
-847 KCEVSTKSQ
+847 KCEVSTRSQ
-856 GEVAFENDKA
+856 GEVTMENGRA

-901 TVTGKVDAV
+901 TVTGKVDAK

-927 WREKVYDKSGKL
+927 WREKVYDQTGKL

>member
-7 PTRGSTIRHVVR
+7 STRGSTIRHVVR

-24 SAAAATLVAGM
+24 SAAVATLAAGL

-41 NAASM
+41 DAATM
-46 RDPFERTIQNS
+46 RDPFERSIQNG
-57 NPGLWTNLGTITFSN
+57 NPGLWTNVGTITFSN
-72 GNKYENMEQS
+72 GKKYENIAQS
-82 LGVVDRVNGRNTY
+82 LGVVDRVNGKNTY
-95 CIQADVLYT
+95 CIEADTLYT
-104 DTPEGPWSE
+104 GTTGDWGD
-113 WTDENSR
+113 WTDER
-120 PDAQRLAW
+120 TKPDAQRLAW
-128 LTDKYNGNKDDLTQ
+128 LADRYNGDRDDLTQ
-142 AAIAGLIHRE
+142 AAIAGLIHQK
-152 LDPIGPEYLQNVQR
+152 LDPMGNEYLSGLRQ
-166 LGWKDGTSW
+166 LGWADEPSW
-175 ATYEAKMNELWNE
+175 DAYTAKMNSLWTE
-188 AVANTP
+188 AVNGTP
-194 ENLDMTYKYTTGE
+194 KDLDMQYRYTTGK
-207 RKGSVTPS
+207 RKGLVTPS
-215 ITNGNGAEI
+215 IMNGNGVEI

-232 LNGPAVFD
+232 LKGPAVFD
-240 QTKTSTISG
+240 QTGTNTISG
-249 TTTNEAIHLPWT
+249 TTTNEAIHLSWT
-261 ATGNGKVTSTVQ
+261 ATGNGKVTSIVQ
-273 HKIPKAIRLDSPNQ
+273 HKIPKATRLESPNQ

-303 FDVLNN
+303 FEVLNN
-309 FKPTIES
+309 FKPTIQS
-316 NQTDHRIEY
+316 DQSDHRIEY

-343 WIEGATIKS
+343 WIQGATIKS

-370 KDGVKAATATVT
+370 KDGVKAATATVA
-382 GDKDGA
+382 GDRDGA
-388 TNHVDATSITM
+388 TSHVDASSIAM
-399 DPDFV
+399 DPGFV
-404 KAHKGATPSNLPDT
+404 KAHPGATPSSLPAT
-418 GWYTWVWQITP
+418 GWYTWVWEITP
-429 DMQDANMK
+429 GMQDANMR
-437 QYLST
+437 QYLSP

-452 AESTQHMR
+452 AETTLHVR
-460 NMQPTIKSSVSDAY
+460 GMQPTITSSVSAAY
-474 KNDQSTVTGA
+474 RTDQSKVTGA
-484 DGTERPSVQIGS
+484 DGIERPAVQIGS
-496 AQASDKTDVVYL
+496 AAASDRTDVVYL
-508 EKGSVIRDKVT
+508 EKGGVIRDKVT
-519 LNVTDVNGDGKVD
+519 LGVSDVNGDGKTD
-532 TQDWLHTKDGQG
+532 TADWLHTKDGQG
-544 EGKETEDNQITLTVN
+544 EGRETEANQITIRVN
-559 GTIYGGM
+559 GTLYGGM

-594 TATFTTNKA
+594 TTTFTTNKA
-603 GDYLISSSDEDKPVA
+603 GDYLLSSRKGEKPAGV
-618 QWKAEDGVD
+618 WKAENGID
-627 LTNLPSG
+627 LTNPPSG
-634 YATFVFD
+634 YATFVYD
-641 IANKDQDTESQTGI
+641 IANRDQDTKNQTGI
-655 KPSKDY
+655 EPSRDY

-676 TVMIRLTPKLDST
+676 TVMFRLTPKLDST
-689 VSSKEVKAGETTIDK
+689 VSSKEVKAGETPVDK

-728 TAKSTPLSLDFHGV
+728 TPKGTPLSLDFHGV

-748 DPSSA
+748 DPSAA

-765 KVHEA
+765 KVHET

-782 TDSFTLTDTGTYA
+782 TDSFTLTESGTYA

-821 THGRVQ
+821 THGKVQ

-837 RVQGKKPDVP
+837 RVRKPETP

-856 GEVAFENDKA
+856 GEVTFENGKA

-873 LKNCEQAAK
+873 LKNCSDAAK
-882 AEFELWKQANGDQS
+882 AEFELWRQADGDQS

-901 TVTGKVDAV
+901 TVTGKVDAK
-910 DGAHSPTV
+910 DGIHSPTV

-927 WREKVYDKSGKL
+927 WREKVYDQTGKL

-946 KSNETV
+946 KPNETV

>member
-24 SAAAATLVAGM
+24 SATVATLAAGM

-41 NAASM
+41 DAADM
-46 RDPFERTIQNS
+46 RDPFERSIQNG
-57 NPGLWTNLGTITFSN
+57 NPGLWANMGTITFSN
-72 GNKYENMEQS
+72 GHKYEDMEQS
-82 LGVVDRVNGRNTY
+82 LGVVDKVNGKNVY
-95 CIQADVLYT
+95 CIQADTLYT
-104 DTPEGPWSE
+104 GTAGTWGE
-113 WTDENSR
+113 WTDAKTK

-128 LTDKYNGNKDDLTQ
+128 LTDKYNGNTDDLTQ
-142 AAIAGLIHRE
+142 AAIAGLIHQK
-152 LDPIGPEYLQNVQR
+152 LDPMGEEYLKGIER

-175 ATYEAKMNELWNE
+175 DTYTKKMNELWNE

-194 ENLDMTYKYTTGE
+194 SNLDMRYQYTIGQ
-207 RKGSVTPS
+207 RKGTIDVG
-215 ITNGNGAEI
+215 IQNGNGGFLS
-224 AGIQYTVT
+224 GITYTAT
-232 LNGPAVFD
+232 LKGPAVFD
-240 QTKTSTISG
+240 QTGKNTISG
-249 TTTNEAIHLPWT
+249 TTTNSAQHVAWT
-261 ATGNGKVTSTVQ
+261 ATGNGKVMPVFNY
-273 HKIPKAIRLDSPNQ
+273 KVPKAAKLSSPNQ
-287 NLMGPTDPQTV
+287 NLMAATDPETV

-303 FDVLNN
+303 FEVLNN

-337 DPTGGD
+337 DPSGGD

-362 PVEGRTTV
+362 PVEGQTTV

-388 TNHVDATSITM
+388 TNHVDAASITM

-404 KAHKGATPSNLPDT
+404 KTHPGATPSSLPDT

-452 AESTQHMR
+452 AETTLHVR
-460 NMQPTIKSSVSDAY
+460 NMQPTITSSVSAAY
-474 KNDQSTVTGA
+474 KTDQSKVTGA
-484 DGTERPSVQIGS
+484 DGIERPAVQIGS
-496 AQASDKTDVVYL
+496 AAASDRTDVVYL
-508 EKGSVIRDKVT
+508 EKGGVIRDKVT
-519 LNVTDVNGDGKVD
+519 LGVSDVNGDGKTD
-532 TQDWLHTKDGQG
+532 TADWLHTKDGQG
-544 EGKETEDNQITLTVN
+544 EGRETEASQITIRVN
-559 GTIYGGM
+559 GTLYGGM
-566 TREQAEQAQKDTA
+566 TREQAEQAQKDA
-579 AGKTVELPKQAVKLA
+579 ASGKTVELPRQAVKLA
-594 TATFTTNKA
+594 TTTFTTNKA
-603 GDYLISSSDEDKPVA
+603 GDYLLSSRKGEKPAGV
-618 QWKAEDGVD
+618 WKAENGID
-627 LTNLPSG
+627 LTNPPSG
-634 YATFVFD
+634 YATFVYD
-641 IANKDQDTESQTGI
+641 IANRDQDTKNQTGI
-655 KPSKDY
+655 EPSRDY

-676 TVMIRLTPKLDST
+676 TVMFRLTPKLDST
-689 VSSKEVKAGETTIDK
+689 VSSKEVKAGETTVDK

-728 TAKSTPLSLDFHGV
+728 TPKGTPLSLDFHGV

-748 DPSSA
+748 DPSAA

-765 KVHEA
+765 KVHET

-782 TDSFTLTDTGTYA
+782 TDSFTLTESGTYA

-821 THGRVQ
+821 THGKVQ

-837 RVQGKKPDVP
+837 RVRKPETP

-856 GEVAFENDKA
+856 GEVTFENGKA

-873 LKNCEQAAK
+873 LKNCSDAAK
-882 AEFELWKQANGDQS
+882 AEFELWRQADGDQS

-901 TVTGKVDAV
+901 TVTGKVDAK
-910 DGAHSPTV
+910 DGIHSPTV

-927 WREKVYDKSGKL
+927 WREKVYDQTGKL

-946 KSNETV
+946 KPNETV

>member
-1 MGRNNN
+1 MGRNSN

-24 SAAAATLVAGM
+24 SAAVATLAAGM

-41 NAASM
+41 NAAVM
-46 RDPFERTIQNS
+46 RDPGERSIQNG
-57 NPGLWTNLGTITFSN
+57 NPGLWTNVGTITFSN
-72 GNKYENMEQS
+72 GKKYENMAQS
-82 LGVVDRVNGRNTY
+82 LGVVDRVNGKNAY
-95 CIQADVLYT
+95 CIQADTLYT
-104 DTPEGPWSE
+104 GTSGTWGDWP
-113 WTDENSR
+113 DER
-120 PDAQRLAW
+120 TKPDAQKLAW
-128 LTDKYNGNKDDLTQ
+128 LTDRHNGDRDDLTQ
-142 AAIAGLIHRE
+142 AAIAGLIHQK
-152 LDPIGPEYLQNVQR
+152 LDPMGNEYLNGLRQ
-166 LGWKDGTSW
+166 LGWADGPSW
-175 ATYEAKMNELWNE
+175 DAYTAKMNSLWTE
-188 AVANTP
+188 AVNGTP
-194 ENLDMTYKYTTGE
+194 TDLDMQYRYTTGK
-207 RKGSVTPS
+207 RKGLVTPS
-215 ITNGNGAEI
+215 IMNGNGVEI

-232 LNGPAVFD
+232 LKGPAVFD
-240 QTKTSTISG
+240 QTGTNTISG
-249 TTTNEAIHLPWT
+249 TTTNEAIHLSWT
-261 ATGNGKVTSTVQ
+261 ATGNGKVTSIVQ
-273 HKIPKAIRLDSPNQ
+273 HKIPKATRLESPNQ

-303 FDVLNN
+303 FEVLNN
-309 FKPTIES
+309 FKPTIQS
-316 NQTDHRIEY
+316 DQSDHRIEY

-343 WIEGATIKS
+343 WIQGATIKS

-370 KDGVKAATATVT
+370 RDGVKAATATAA
-382 GDKDGA
+382 GDRDGA
-388 TNHVDATSITM
+388 TSHVDASSIAM
-399 DPDFV
+399 DPGFV
-404 KAHKGATPSNLPDT
+404 KAHPGATPSSLPAT

-429 DMQDANMK
+429 DMQDANMR

-452 AESTQHMR
+452 AETTLHVRS
-460 NMQPTIKSSVSDAY
+460 MQPTITSSVSAAY
-474 KNDQSTVTGA
+474 KTDQSKVTGA
-484 DGTERPSVQIGS
+484 DGIERPAVQIGS
-496 AQASDKTDVVYL
+496 AAASDRTDVVYL
-508 EKGSVIRDKVT
+508 EKGGVIRDKVT
-519 LNVTDVNGDGKVD
+519 LGVSDVNGDGKTD
-532 TQDWLHTKDGQG
+532 TADWLHTKDGQG
-544 EGKETEDNQITLTVN
+544 EGRETEANQITIRVN
-559 GTIYGGM
+559 GTLYGGM
-566 TREQAEQAQKDTA
+566 TREQAEQAQKDA
-579 AGKTVELPKQAVKLA
+579 ASGKTVELPKQAVKLA
-594 TATFTTNKA
+594 TTTFTTNKA
-603 GDYLISSSDEDKPVA
+603 GDYLLSSRKGEKPAGV
-618 QWKAEDGVD
+618 WKAENGID
-627 LTNLPSG
+627 LTNPPSG
-634 YATFVFD
+634 YATFVYD
-641 IANKDQDTESQTGI
+641 IANRDQDTKNQTGI
-655 KPSKDY
+655 EPSRDY

-676 TVMIRLTPKLDST
+676 TIMTRLTPKLDST

-728 TAKSTPLSLDFHGV
+728 TPKSTPLSLDFHGV

-748 DPSSA
+748 DPSAA

-765 KVHEA
+765 KVHET

-782 TDSFTLTDTGTYA
+782 TDSFTLTEPGTYA

-807 QNHNPLAALAWRQL
+807 QNHNPLATLAWRQL
-821 THGRVQ
+821 THGKVQ

-837 RVQGKKPDVP
+837 RVRKPETP

-856 GEVAFENDKA
+856 GEVTFENGKA

-873 LKNCEQAAK
+873 LKNCSDAAK
-882 AEFELWKQANGDQS
+882 AEFELWKQSNGDQS

-901 TVTGKVDAV
+901 TVTGKVDAK
-910 DGAHSPTV
+910 DGIHSPTV

-927 WREKVYDKSGKL
+927 WREKVYDQTGKL

-946 KSNETV
+946 KPNETV

>member
-24 SAAAATLVAGM
+24 SAAVATLAAGL

-41 NAASM
+41 DAATM
-46 RDPFERTIQNS
+46 RDPFERSIQNG
-57 NPGLWTNLGTITFSN
+57 NPGLWTNVGTITFSN
-72 GNKYENMEQS
+72 GKKYENMAQS
-82 LGVVDRVNGRNTY
+82 LGVVDRVNGKNTY
-95 CIQADVLYT
+95 CIEADTLYT
-104 DTPEGPWSE
+104 GTTGDWGD
-113 WTDENSR
+113 WTDER
-120 PDAQRLAW
+120 TKPDAQRLAW
-128 LTDKYNGNKDDLTQ
+128 LADRYNGDRDDLTQ
-142 AAIAGLIHRE
+142 AAIAGLIHQK
-152 LDPIGPEYLQNVQR
+152 LDPMGNEYLSGLRQ
-166 LGWKDGTSW
+166 LGWADEPSW
-175 ATYEAKMNELWNE
+175 DAYTAKMNSLWTE
-188 AVANTP
+188 AVNGTP
-194 ENLDMTYKYTTGE
+194 KDLDMQYRYTTGK
-207 RKGSVTPS
+207 RKGLITPS
-215 ITNGNGAEI
+215 IMNGNGVEI

-232 LNGPAVFD
+232 LKGPAVFD
-240 QTKTSTISG
+240 QTGTNTISG
-249 TTTNEAIHLPWT
+249 TTTNEAIHLSWT
-261 ATGNGKVTSTVQ
+261 ATGNGKVTSIVQ
-273 HKIPKAIRLDSPNQ
+273 HKIPKATRLESPNQ

-303 FDVLNN
+303 FEVLNN
-309 FKPTIES
+309 FKPTIQS
-316 NQTDHRIEY
+316 DQSDHRIEY

-343 WIEGATIKS
+343 WIQGATIKS

-370 KDGVKAATATVT
+370 KDGVKAATATVA
-382 GDKDGA
+382 GDRDGA
-388 TNHVDATSITM
+388 TSHVDASSIAM
-399 DPDFV
+399 DPGFV
-404 KAHKGATPSNLPDT
+404 KAHPGATPSSLPAT
-418 GWYTWVWQITP
+418 GWYTWVWEITP
-429 DMQDANMK
+429 GMQDANMR
-437 QYLST
+437 QYLSP

-452 AESTQHMR
+452 AETTLHVR
-460 NMQPTIKSSVSDAY
+460 GMQPTITSSVSAAY
-474 KNDQSTVTGA
+474 RTDQSKVTGA
-484 DGTERPSVQIGS
+484 DGIERPAVQIGS
-496 AQASDKTDVVYL
+496 AAASDRTDVVYL
-508 EKGSVIRDKVT
+508 EKGGVIRDKVT
-519 LNVTDVNGDGKVD
+519 LGVSDVNGDGKTD
-532 TQDWLHTKDGQG
+532 TADWLHTKDGQG
-544 EGKETEDNQITLTVN
+544 EGRETEANQITIRVN
-559 GTIYGGM
+559 GTLYGGM

-594 TATFTTNKA
+594 TTTFTTNKA
-603 GDYLISSSDEDKPVA
+603 GDYLLSSRKGEKPAGV
-618 QWKAEDGVD
+618 WKAENGID
-627 LTNLPSG
+627 LTNPPSG
-634 YATFVFD
+634 YATFVYD
-641 IANKDQDTESQTGI
+641 IANRDQDTKNQTGI
-655 KPSKDY
+655 EPSRDY

-676 TVMIRLTPKLDST
+676 TVMFRLTPKLDST
-689 VSSKEVKAGETTIDK
+689 VSSKEVKAGETTVDK

-728 TAKSTPLSLDFHGV
+728 TTKGTPLSLDFHGV

-748 DPSSA
+748 DPSAA

-765 KVHEA
+765 KVHET

-782 TDSFTLTDTGTYA
+782 TDSFTLTESGTYA

-821 THGRVQ
+821 THGKVQ

-837 RVQGKKPDVP
+837 RVRKPETP

-856 GEVAFENDKA
+856 GEVTFENSKA

-873 LKNCEQAAK
+873 LKNCSDAAK
-882 AEFELWKQANGDQS
+882 AEFELWRQADGDQS

-901 TVTGKVDAV
+901 TVTGKVDAK
-910 DGAHSPTV
+910 DGIHSPTV

-927 WREKVYDKSGKL
+927 WREKVYDQTGKL

-946 KSNETV
+946 KPNETV

>member
-19 TIAAA
+19 TIAAGV
-24 SAAAATLVAGM
+24 AAAATLAAGM

-41 NAASM
+41 DAADM
-46 RDPFERTIQNS
+46 RDPRERSIQNG

-72 GNKYENMEQS
+72 GKKYENMEQS
-82 LGVVDRVNGRNTY
+82 LGVVDKVNGKNAY
-95 CIQADVLYT
+95 CIQADTLYT
-104 DTPEGPWSE
+104 GTEGTWGD
-113 WTDENSR
+113 WTDESTK
-120 PDAQRLAW
+120 PDAQKLAW
-128 LTDKYNGNKDDLTQ
+128 LTNKYNENRDDLTQ
-142 AAIAGLIHRE
+142 AAIAGLIHQK
-152 LDPIGPEYLQNVQR
+152 LDPMGNEYLNGIQR
-166 LGWKDGTSW
+166 LGWKDGTGW
-175 ATYEAKMNELWNE
+175 DTYAAKMDSLWNE

-194 ENLDMTYKYTTGE
+194 AGLNMEYQYTQGK
-207 RKGSVTPS
+207 RKGTINVG
-215 ITNGNGAEI
+215 IQNGNGGFLS
-224 AGIQYTVT
+224 GITYTAT
-232 LNGPAVFD
+232 LKGPAVFD
-240 QTKTSTISG
+240 QTGKNTISG
-249 TTTNEAIHLPWT
+249 TTTNSAQHVAWT
-261 ATGNGKVTSTVQ
+261 ATGNGKVKPVFNY
-273 HKIPKAIRLDSPNQ
+273 KAPKAAKLSSPNQ
-287 NLMGPTDPQTV
+287 NLMTATDPETV

-303 FDVLNN
+303 FEVLNN

-343 WIEGATIKS
+343 WIQGATIKS

-362 PVEGRTTV
+362 PVEGQTTV
-370 KDGVKAATATVT
+370 RDGVKAATATAA

-388 TNHVDATSITM
+388 TNHVDAASITM

-404 KAHKGATPSNLPDT
+404 KAHPGATPSSLPAT
-418 GWYTWVWQITP
+418 GWYTWVWEITP
-429 DMQDANMK
+429 GMQDADMR
-437 QYLST
+437 QYLPA

-452 AESTQHMR
+452 AETTLHVR
-460 NMQPTIKSSVSDAY
+460 NMQPTITSSVSDAY
-474 KNDQSTVTGA
+474 KTDQSKVTGA
-484 DGTERPSVQIGS
+484 DGVERPAVQIGS
-496 AQASDKTDVVYL
+496 AAASDRTDVAYL
-508 EKGSVIRDKVT
+508 EKGGVIRDKVT
-519 LNVTDVNGDGKVD
+519 LGVSDVNGDGKTD
-532 TQDWLHTKDGQG
+532 TADWLHTKDGQG
-544 EGKETEDNQITLTVN
+544 EGRETEANQITIRVN
-559 GTIYGGM
+559 GTLYGGM
-566 TREQAEQAQKDTA
+566 TREQAEQAQKDA
-579 AGKTVELPKQAVKLA
+579 ASGKTVELPRQAVKLA
-594 TATFTTNKA
+594 TTTFTTNKA
-603 GDYLISSSDEDKPVA
+603 GDYLLSSRKGEKPAGV
-618 QWKAEDGVD
+618 WKAENGID
-627 LTNLPSG
+627 LTNPPSG
-634 YATFVFD
+634 YATFVYD
-641 IANKDQDTESQTGI
+641 IANRDQDTESQTGI
-655 KPSKDY
+655 EPSDDY

-676 TVMIRLTPKLDST
+676 TVMFRLTPKLDST
-689 VSSKEVKAGETTIDK
+689 VSSKEVKAGETTVDK

-720 ETNVTEGE
+720 QSNVTEGE
-728 TAKSTPLSLDFHGV
+728 TPKGTPLSLDFHGV

-748 DPSSA
+748 DPAAA

-765 KVHEA
+765 KVHET

-782 TDSFTLTDTGTYA
+782 TDSFTLTESGTYA

-821 THGRVQ
+821 THGKVQ

-837 RVQGKKPDVP
+837 RVRKPETP

-856 GEVAFENDKA
+856 GEVTFENGKA

-873 LKNCEQAAK
+873 LKNCSDAAK

-901 TVTGKVDAV
+901 TVTGKVDAK
-910 DGAHSPTV
+910 DGIHSPTV

-927 WREKVYDKSGKL
+927 WREKVYDQTGKL

-946 KSNETV
+946 KPNETV

>member
-1 MGRNNN
+1 MGRNSN

-24 SAAAATLVAGM
+24 SAAVATLAAGM

-41 NAASM
+41 NAATM
-46 RDPFERTIQNS
+46 RDPSERSIQNG
-57 NPGLWTNLGTITFSN
+57 NPGLWTNVGTITFSN
-72 GNKYENMEQS
+72 GKKYENMAQS
-82 LGVVDRVNGRNTY
+82 LGVVDKVNGKNTY
-95 CIQADVLYT
+95 CIEADTLYT
-104 DTPEGPWSE
+104 GTTGDWGD
-113 WTDENSR
+113 WTDER
-120 PDAQRLAW
+120 TKPDAQRLAW
-128 LTDKYNGNKDDLTQ
+128 LTDRHNDDRDDLTQ
-142 AAIAGLIHRE
+142 AAIAGLIHQK
-152 LDPIGPEYLQNVQR
+152 LDPMGNEYLNGLRQ
-166 LGWKDGTSW
+166 LGWADGTSW
-175 ATYEAKMNELWNE
+175 ATYEAKMNSLWNE

-194 ENLDMTYKYTTGE
+194 AGLKMEYQYTQGK
-207 RKGSVTPS
+207 RKGTINVG
-215 ITNGNGAEI
+215 IQNGNGANI
-224 AGIQYTVT
+224 AGAQYTAT

-240 QTKTSTISG
+240 QTQTNTISG
-249 TTTNEAIHLPWT
+249 TTTGSDQHIAWT
-261 ATGNGKVTSTVQ
+261 ATGNGEVTYTLSR
-273 HKIPKAIRLDSPNQ
+273 KIPKAAILSSPNQ
-287 NLMGPTDPQTV
+287 NLMSPTDPGTQT
-298 SKNIQ
+298 SNITFQ
-303 FDVLNN
+303 VQAN
-309 FKPTIES
+309 FKPTIRS
-316 NQTDHRIEY
+316 DQSDHRIEY

-343 WIEGATIKS
+343 WIQGATIKS

-370 KDGVKAATATVT
+370 RDGVKAATATVA
-382 GDKDGA
+382 GDRDGA
-388 TNHVDATSITM
+388 TSHVDAASITM
-399 DPDFV
+399 DPGFV
-404 KAHKGATPSNLPDT
+404 KAHPGATPSSLPAT
-418 GWYTWVWQITP
+418 GWYTWVWEITP
-429 DMQDANMK
+429 GMQDANMR
-437 QYLST
+437 QYLPA

-452 AESTQHMR
+452 AETTLHVRS
-460 NMQPTIKSSVSDAY
+460 MQPTITSSVSAAY
-474 KNDQSTVTGA
+474 KTDQSKVTGA
-484 DGTERPSVQIGS
+484 DGIERPAVQIGS
-496 AQASDKTDVVYL
+496 AAASDRTDVVYL
-508 EKGSVIRDKVT
+508 EKGGVIRDKVT
-519 LNVTDVNGDGKVD
+519 LGVSDVNGDGKTD
-532 TQDWLHTKDGQG
+532 TADWLHTKDGQG
-544 EGKETEDNQITLTVN
+544 EGRETEANQITIRVN
-559 GTIYGGM
+559 GTLYGGM

-603 GDYLISSSDEDKPVA
+603 GDYLISSSDEDKPVT

-655 KPSKDY
+655 KPSDDY

-669 APFTADE
+669 APFTVDE
-676 TVMIRLTPKLDST
+676 TVMFRLTPKLDST

-720 ETNVTEGE
+720 QSNVTEGE
-728 TAKSTPLSLDFHGV
+728 TPKSTPLSLDFHGV

-748 DPSSA
+748 DPAAA
-753 IEETDTVPENAV
+753 IEQTDTVPENAV
-765 KVHEA
+765 KVHET

-782 TDSFTLTDTGTYA
+782 TDSFTLTESGTYA

-821 THGRVQ
+821 THGKVQ

-837 RVQGKKPDVP
+837 RVRKPETP
-847 KCEVSTKSQ
+847 KCEVSTRSQ
-856 GEVAFENDKA
+856 GEVTMENGRA

-873 LKNCEQAAK
+873 LKNCSDAAK

-901 TVTGKVDAV
+901 TVTGTVDAK
-910 DGAHSPTV
+910 DGIHSPTV

-927 WREKVYDKSGKL
+927 WREKVYDQTGKL

-946 KSNETV
+946 KPNETV

>member
-7 PTRGSTIRHVVR
+7 PTRGSTIRHVAR
-19 TIAAA
+19 TIAAGV
-24 SAAAATLVAGM
+24 AAAATLAAGM

-41 NAASM
+41 DAADM
-46 RDPFERTIQNS
+46 RDPGERSIQNG
-57 NPGLWTNLGTITFSN
+57 NPGLWTNVGTITFSN
-72 GNKYENMEQS
+72 GKKYENMAQS
-82 LGVVDRVNGRNTY
+82 LGVVDRVNGKNAY
-95 CIQADVLYT
+95 CIQADTLYT
-104 DTPEGPWSE
+104 GTSGTWGD
-113 WTDENSR
+113 WTDER
-120 PDAQRLAW
+120 TKPDAQKLAW
-128 LTDKYNGNKDDLTQ
+128 LTDRHNGDRDDLTQ
-142 AAIAGLIHRE
+142 AAIAGLIHQK
-152 LDPIGPEYLQNVQR
+152 LDPMGNEYLNGIRQ
-166 LGWKDGTSW
+166 LGWADGPSW
-175 ATYEAKMNELWNE
+175 DAYTAKMNSLWTE
-188 AVANTP
+188 AVNGTP
-194 ENLDMTYKYTTGE
+194 TDLDMQYRYTTGK
-207 RKGSVTPS
+207 RKGLVTPS
-215 ITNGNGAEI
+215 IMNGNGVEI

-232 LNGPAVFD
+232 LKGPAVFD
-240 QTKTSTISG
+240 QTGTNTISG
-249 TTTNEAIHLPWT
+249 TTTNEAIHLSWT
-261 ATGNGKVTSTVQ
+261 ATGNGKVTSIVQ
-273 HKIPKAIRLDSPNQ
+273 HKIPKATRLESPNQ

-303 FDVLNN
+303 FEVLNN
-309 FKPTIES
+309 FKPTIQS
-316 NQTDHRIEY
+316 DQSDHRIEY

-343 WIEGATIKS
+343 WIQGATIKS
-352 TGTLYYFAKK
+352 TGTLYYFANK

-370 KDGVKAATATVT
+370 RDGVKAATATAA
-382 GDKDGA
+382 GDRDGA
-388 TNHVDATSITM
+388 TSHVDASSITM
-399 DPDFV
+399 DPGFV
-404 KAHKGATPSNLPDT
+404 KAHPGATPSSLPAT

-429 DMQDANMK
+429 GMQDANMR
-437 QYLST
+437 QYLPA

-452 AESTQHMR
+452 AETTLHVRS
-460 NMQPTIKSSVSDAY
+460 MQPTITSSVSAAY
-474 KNDQSTVTGA
+474 KTDQSKVTGA
-484 DGTERPSVQIGS
+484 DGVERPAVQIGS
-496 AQASDKTDVVYL
+496 AAASDRTDVVYL
-508 EKGSVIRDKVT
+508 EKGGVIRDKVT
-519 LNVTDVNGDGKVD
+519 LGVSDVNGDGKTD
-532 TQDWLHTKDGQG
+532 TADWLHTKDGQG
-544 EGKETEDNQITLTVN
+544 EGRETEANQITIRVN
-559 GTIYGGM
+559 GTLYGGM

-603 GDYLISSSDEDKPVA
+603 GDYLLSSRKGEKPAGV
-618 QWKAEDGVD
+618 WKAENGID
-627 LTNLPSG
+627 LTNPPSG
-634 YATFVFD
+634 YATFVYD

-655 KPSKDY
+655 KPSDDY

-676 TVMIRLTPKLDST
+676 TVMFRLTPKLDST
-689 VSSKEVKAGETTIDK
+689 VSSKEVKAGETTVDK

-728 TAKSTPLSLDFHGV
+728 TPKSTPLSLDFHGV

-748 DPSSA
+748 DPSAA

-765 KVHEA
+765 KVHET

-782 TDSFTLTDTGTYA
+782 TDSFTLTESGTYA

-821 THGRVQ
+821 THGKVQ

-837 RVQGKKPDVP
+837 RVLKPETP

-856 GEVAFENDKA
+856 GEVTFENGKA

-873 LKNCEQAAK
+873 LKNCSDAAK
-882 AEFELWKQANGDQS
+882 AEFELWKQSNGDQS

-901 TVTGKVDAV
+901 TVTGKVDAK
-910 DGAHSPTV
+910 DGIHSPTV

-927 WREKVYDKSGKL
+927 WREKVYDQTGKL

-946 KSNETV
+946 KPNETV

>member
-1 MGRNNN
+1 MGRNSN

-24 SAAAATLVAGM
+24 SAAVATLAAGM

-41 NAASM
+41 NAAVM
-46 RDPFERTIQNS
+46 RDPGERSIQNG
-57 NPGLWTNLGTITFSN
+57 NPGLWTNVGTITFSN
-72 GNKYENMEQS
+72 GKKYENMAQS
-82 LGVVDRVNGRNTY
+82 LGVVDRVNGKNAY
-95 CIQADVLYT
+95 CIQADTLYT
-104 DTPEGPWSE
+104 GTSGTWGD
-113 WTDENSR
+113 WTDER
-120 PDAQRLAW
+120 TKPDAQKLAW
-128 LTDKYNGNKDDLTQ
+128 LTDRHNGDRDDLTQ
-142 AAIAGLIHRE
+142 AAIAGLIHQK
-152 LDPIGPEYLQNVQR
+152 LDPMGNEYLNGLRQ
-166 LGWKDGTSW
+166 LGWADRPSW
-175 ATYEAKMNELWNE
+175 DAYTAKMNSLWTE
-188 AVANTP
+188 AVNGTP
-194 ENLDMTYKYTTGE
+194 TDLDMQYRYTTGK
-207 RKGSVTPS
+207 RKGLVTPS
-215 ITNGNGAEI
+215 IMNGNGVEI

-232 LNGPAVFD
+232 LKGPAVFD
-240 QTKTSTISG
+240 QTGTNTISG
-249 TTTNEAIHLPWT
+249 TTTNEAIHLSWT
-261 ATGNGKVTSTVQ
+261 ATGNGKVTSIVQ
-273 HKIPKAIRLDSPNQ
+273 HKIPKATRLESPNQ

-303 FDVLNN
+303 FEVLNN
-309 FKPTIES
+309 FKPTIQS
-316 NQTDHRIEY
+316 DQSDHRIEY

-343 WIEGATIKS
+343 WIQGATIKS
-352 TGTLYYFAKK
+352 TGTLYYFANK

-370 KDGVKAATATVT
+370 RDGVKAATATAA
-382 GDKDGA
+382 GDRDGA
-388 TNHVDATSITM
+388 TSHVDASSITM
-399 DPDFV
+399 DPGFV
-404 KAHKGATPSNLPDT
+404 KAHPGATPSSLPAT

-429 DMQDANMK
+429 GMQDANMR
-437 QYLST
+437 QYLPA

-452 AESTQHMR
+452 AETTLHVRS
-460 NMQPTIKSSVSDAY
+460 MQPTITSSVSAAY
-474 KNDQSTVTGA
+474 KTDQSKVTGA
-484 DGTERPSVQIGS
+484 DGVERPAVQIGS
-496 AQASDKTDVVYL
+496 AAASDRTDVVYL
-508 EKGSVIRDKVT
+508 EKGGVIRDKVT
-519 LNVTDVNGDGKVD
+519 LGVSDVNGDGKTD
-532 TQDWLHTKDGQG
+532 TADWLHTKDGQG
-544 EGKETEDNQITLTVN
+544 EGRETEANQITIRVN
-559 GTIYGGM
+559 GTLYGGM

-603 GDYLISSSDEDKPVA
+603 GDYLLSSRKGEKPAGV
-618 QWKAEDGVD
+618 WKAENGID
-627 LTNLPSG
+627 LTNPPSG
-634 YATFVFD
+634 YATFVYD

-655 KPSKDY
+655 KPSDDY

-676 TVMIRLTPKLDST
+676 TVMFRLTPKLDST
-689 VSSKEVKAGETTIDK
+689 VSSKEVKAGETTVDK

-728 TAKSTPLSLDFHGV
+728 TPKSTPLSLDFHGV

-748 DPSSA
+748 DPSAA

-765 KVHEA
+765 KVHET

-782 TDSFTLTDTGTYA
+782 TDSFTLTESGTYA

-821 THGRVQ
+821 THGKVQ

-837 RVQGKKPDVP
+837 RVLKPETP

-856 GEVAFENDKA
+856 GEVTFENGKA

-873 LKNCEQAAK
+873 LKNCSDAAK
-882 AEFELWKQANGDQS
+882 AEFELWKQSNGDQS

-901 TVTGKVDAV
+901 TVTGKVDAK
-910 DGAHSPTV
+910 DGIHSPTV

-927 WREKVYDKSGKL
+927 WREKVYDQTGKL

-946 KSNETV
+946 KPNETV

>member
-7 PTRGSTIRHVVR
+7 PTRGSTIRHVAR
-19 TIAAA
+19 TIAAGV
-24 SAAAATLVAGM
+24 AAAATLAAGM

-41 NAASM
+41 DAAVM
-46 RDPFERTIQNS
+46 RDPFERSIQNG
-57 NPGLWTNLGTITFSN
+57 NPGLWANVGTITFSN
-72 GNKYENMEQS
+72 GKKYENMAQS
-82 LGVVDRVNGRNTY
+82 LGVVDRVNGKNAY
-95 CIQADVLYT
+95 CIQADTLYT
-104 DTPEGPWSE
+104 GTSGTWGD
-113 WTDENSR
+113 WTDER
-120 PDAQRLAW
+120 TKPDAQKLAW
-128 LTDKYNGNKDDLTQ
+128 LTDRHNGDRDDLTQ
-142 AAIAGLIHRE
+142 AAIAGLIHQK
-152 LDPIGPEYLQNVQR
+152 LDPMGNEYLNGLRQ
-166 LGWKDGTSW
+166 LGWADGPSW
-175 ATYEAKMNELWNE
+175 DAYTAKMNSLWTE
-188 AVANTP
+188 AVNGTP
-194 ENLDMTYKYTTGE
+194 TDLDMQYRYTTGK
-207 RKGSVTPS
+207 RKGLVTPS
-215 ITNGNGAEI
+215 IMNGNGVEI

-232 LNGPAVFD
+232 LKGPAVFD
-240 QTKTSTISG
+240 QTGTNTISG
-249 TTTNEAIHLPWT
+249 TTTNEAIHLSWT
-261 ATGNGKVTSTVQ
+261 ATGNGKVTSIVQ
-273 HKIPKAIRLDSPNQ
+273 HKIPKATRLESPNQ

-303 FDVLNN
+303 FEVLNN
-309 FKPTIES
+309 FKPTIQS
-316 NQTDHRIEY
+316 DQSDHRIEY

-343 WIEGATIKS
+343 WIQGATIKS
-352 TGTLYYFAKK
+352 TGTLYYFANK

-370 KDGVKAATATVT
+370 RDGVKAATATAA
-382 GDKDGA
+382 GDRDGA
-388 TNHVDATSITM
+388 TSHVDASSITM
-399 DPDFV
+399 DPGFV
-404 KAHKGATPSNLPDT
+404 KAHPGATPSSLPAT

-429 DMQDANMK
+429 GMQDANMR
-437 QYLST
+437 QYLPA

-452 AESTQHMR
+452 AETTLHVRS
-460 NMQPTIKSSVSDAY
+460 MQPTITSSVSAAY
-474 KNDQSTVTGA
+474 KTDQSKVTGA
-484 DGTERPSVQIGS
+484 DGVERPAVQIGS
-496 AQASDKTDVVYL
+496 AAASDRTDVVYL
-508 EKGSVIRDKVT
+508 EKGGVIRDKVT
-519 LNVTDVNGDGKVD
+519 LGVSDVNGDGKTD
-532 TQDWLHTKDGQG
+532 TADWLHTKDGQG
-544 EGKETEDNQITLTVN
+544 EGRETEANQITIRVN
-559 GTIYGGM
+559 GTLYGGM

-603 GDYLISSSDEDKPVA
+603 GDYLLSSRKGEKPAGV
-618 QWKAEDGVD
+618 WKAENGID
-627 LTNLPSG
+627 LTNPPSG
-634 YATFVFD
+634 YATFVYD

-655 KPSKDY
+655 KPSDDY

-676 TVMIRLTPKLDST
+676 TVMFRLTPKLDST
-689 VSSKEVKAGETTIDK
+689 VSSKEVKAGETTVDK

-728 TAKSTPLSLDFHGV
+728 TPKATPLSLDFHGV

-748 DPSSA
+748 DPSAA

-765 KVHEA
+765 KVHET

-782 TDSFTLTDTGTYA
+782 TDSFTLTESGTYA
-795 WHWVMTPSLTGD
+795 WHWTMTPSLTGD
-807 QNHNPLAALAWRQL
+807 QNHNPLTALAWRQL
-821 THGRVQ
+821 THGKVQ

-856 GEVAFENDKA
+856 GEVTMENGRA

-873 LKNCEQAAK
+873 LKNCSDAAK
-882 AEFELWKQANGDQS
+882 AEFELWKQSNGDQS

-901 TVTGKVDAV
+901 TVTGKVDAK
-910 DGAHSPTV
+910 DGIHSPTV

-927 WREKVYDKSGKL
+927 WREKVYDQTGKL

-946 KSNETV
+946 KPNETV

-988 KRIRL
+988 RRIRL

>member
-24 SAAAATLVAGM
+24 SAAVATLAAGL

-41 NAASM
+41 DAATM
-46 RDPFERTIQNS
+46 RDPFERSIQNG
-57 NPGLWTNLGTITFSN
+57 NPGLWTNVGTITFSN
-72 GNKYENMEQS
+72 GKKYENMAQS
-82 LGVVDRVNGRNTY
+82 LGVVDRVNGKNTY
-95 CIQADVLYT
+95 CIEADTLYT
-104 DTPEGPWSE
+104 GTTGDWGD
-113 WTDENSR
+113 WTDER
-120 PDAQRLAW
+120 TKPDAQRLAW
-128 LTDKYNGNKDDLTQ
+128 LADRYNGDRDDLTQ
-142 AAIAGLIHRE
+142 AAIAGLIHQK
-152 LDPIGPEYLQNVQR
+152 LDPMGNEYLNGLRQ
-166 LGWKDGTSW
+166 LGWADGPSW
-175 ATYEAKMNELWNE
+175 DAYTAKMNSLWTE
-188 AVANTP
+188 AVNGTP
-194 ENLDMTYKYTTGE
+194 KDLDMQYRYTTGK
-207 RKGSVTPS
+207 RKGLVTPS
-215 ITNGNGAEI
+215 IMNGNGVEI

-232 LNGPAVFD
+232 LKGPAVFD
-240 QTKTSTISG
+240 QTGTNTISG
-249 TTTNEAIHLPWT
+249 TTTNEAIHLSWT
-261 ATGNGKVTSTVQ
+261 ATGNGKVTSIVQ
-273 HKIPKAIRLDSPNQ
+273 HKIPKATRLESPNQ

-303 FDVLNN
+303 FEVLNN
-309 FKPTIES
+309 FKPTIQS
-316 NQTDHRIEY
+316 DQSDHRIEY

-343 WIEGATIKS
+343 WIQGATIKS

-370 KDGVKAATATVT
+370 RDGVKAATATAA
-382 GDKDGA
+382 GDRDGA
-388 TNHVDATSITM
+388 TSHVDASSITM
-399 DPDFV
+399 DPGFV
-404 KAHKGATPSNLPDT
+404 KAHPGATPSSLPAT

-429 DMQDANMK
+429 DMQDADMR

-452 AESTQHMR
+452 AETTLHVRS
-460 NMQPTIKSSVSDAY
+460 MQPTITSSVSAAY
-474 KNDQSTVTGA
+474 KTDQSKVTGA
-484 DGTERPSVQIGS
+484 DGIERPAVQIGS
-496 AQASDKTDVVYL
+496 AAASDRTDVVYL
-508 EKGSVIRDKVT
+508 EKGGVIRDKVT
-519 LNVTDVNGDGKVD
+519 LGVADVNGDGKTD
-532 TQDWLHTKDGQG
+532 TADWLHTKDGQG
-544 EGKETEDNQITLTVN
+544 EGRETEANQITIRVN
-559 GTIYGGM
+559 GTLYGGM
-566 TREQAEQAQKDTA
+566 TREQAEQAQKDA
-579 AGKTVELPKQAVKLA
+579 ASGKTVELPKQAVKLA
-594 TATFTTNKA
+594 TTTFTTNKA
-603 GDYLISSSDEDKPVA
+603 GDYLLSSRKGEKPAGV
-618 QWKAEDGVD
+618 WKAENGID
-627 LTNLPSG
+627 LTNPPSG
-634 YATFVFD
+634 YATFVYD
-641 IANKDQDTESQTGI
+641 IANRDQDTKNQTGI
-655 KPSKDY
+655 EPSRDY

-676 TVMIRLTPKLDST
+676 TVMFRLTPKLDST
-689 VSSKEVKAGETTIDK
+689 VSSKEVKAGETTVDK

-728 TAKSTPLSLDFHGV
+728 TPKSTPLSLDLHGV

-748 DPSSA
+748 DPSAA

-765 KVHEA
+765 KVHET

-782 TDSFTLTDTGTYA
+782 TDSFTLTESGTYA
-795 WHWVMTPSLTGD
+795 WNWVMTPSLTGD

-821 THGRVQ
+821 THGKVQ

-837 RVQGKKPDVP
+837 RVRKPETP

-856 GEVAFENDKA
+856 GEVTFENGKA

-873 LKNCEQAAK
+873 LKNCSDAAK
-882 AEFELWKQANGDQS
+882 AEFELWKQSNGDQS

-901 TVTGKVDAV
+901 TVTGKVDAK
-910 DGAHSPTV
+910 DGIHSPTV

-927 WREKVYDKSGKL
+927 WREKVYDQTGKL

-946 KSNETV
+946 KPNETV

>member
-1 MGRNNN
+1 MGRNSN

-24 SAAAATLVAGM
+24 SAAVATLAAGM

-41 NAASM
+41 NAAVM
-46 RDPFERTIQNS
+46 RDPGERSIQNG
-57 NPGLWTNLGTITFSN
+57 NPGLWTNVGTITFSN
-72 GNKYENMEQS
+72 GKKYENLAQS
-82 LGVVDRVNGRNTY
+82 LGVVDRVNGKNAY
-95 CIQADVLYT
+95 CIQADTLYT
-104 DTPEGPWSE
+104 GTSGTWGD
-113 WTDENSR
+113 WTDER
-120 PDAQRLAW
+120 TKPDAQKLAW
-128 LTDKYNGNKDDLTQ
+128 LTDRHNGDRDDLTQ
-142 AAIAGLIHRE
+142 AAIAGLIHQK
-152 LDPIGPEYLQNVQR
+152 LDPMGNEYLNGLRQ
-166 LGWKDGTSW
+166 LGWADGPSW
-175 ATYEAKMNELWNE
+175 DAYTAKMNSLWTE
-188 AVANTP
+188 AVNGTP
-194 ENLDMTYKYTTGE
+194 TDLDMQYRYTTGK
-207 RKGSVTPS
+207 RKGLVTPS
-215 ITNGNGAEI
+215 IMNGNGVEI

-232 LNGPAVFD
+232 LKGPAVFD
-240 QTKTSTISG
+240 QTGTNTISG
-249 TTTNEAIHLPWT
+249 TTTNEAIHLSWT
-261 ATGNGKVTSTVQ
+261 ATGNGKVTSIVQ
-273 HKIPKAIRLDSPNQ
+273 HKIPKATRLESPNQ

-303 FDVLNN
+303 FEVLNN
-309 FKPTIES
+309 FKPTIQS
-316 NQTDHRIEY
+316 DQSDHRIEY

-343 WIEGATIKS
+343 WIQGATIKS
-352 TGTLYYFAKK
+352 TGTLYYFANK

-370 KDGVKAATATVT
+370 RDGVKAATATAA
-382 GDKDGA
+382 GDRDGA
-388 TNHVDATSITM
+388 TSHVDASSITM
-399 DPDFV
+399 DPGFV
-404 KAHKGATPSNLPDT
+404 KAHPGATPSSLPAT

-429 DMQDANMK
+429 GMQDANMR
-437 QYLST
+437 QYLPA

-452 AESTQHMR
+452 AETTLHVRS
-460 NMQPTIKSSVSDAY
+460 MQPTITSSVSAAY
-474 KNDQSTVTGA
+474 KTDQSKVTGA
-484 DGTERPSVQIGS
+484 DGVERPAVQIGS
-496 AQASDKTDVVYL
+496 AAASDRTDVVYL
-508 EKGSVIRDKVT
+508 EKGGVIRDKVT
-519 LNVTDVNGDGKVD
+519 LGVSDVNGDGKTD
-532 TQDWLHTKDGQG
+532 TADWLHTKDGQG
-544 EGKETEDNQITLTVN
+544 EGRETEANQITIRVN
-559 GTIYGGM
+559 GTLYGGM

-603 GDYLISSSDEDKPVA
+603 GDYLLSSRKGEKPAGV
-618 QWKAEDGVD
+618 WKAENGID
-627 LTNLPSG
+627 LTNPPSG
-634 YATFVFD
+634 YATFVYD

-655 KPSKDY
+655 KPSDDY

-676 TVMIRLTPKLDST
+676 TVMFRLTPKLDST
-689 VSSKEVKAGETTIDK
+689 VSSKEVKAGETTVDK

-728 TAKSTPLSLDFHGV
+728 TPKSTPLSLDFHGV

-748 DPSSA
+748 DPSAA

-765 KVHEA
+765 KVHET

-782 TDSFTLTDTGTYA
+782 TDSFTLTESGTYA
-795 WHWVMTPSLTGD
+795 WHWTMTPSLTGD
-807 QNHNPLAALAWRQL
+807 QNHNPLTALAWRQL
-821 THGRVQ
+821 THGKVQ

-837 RVQGKKPDVP
+837 RVLKPETP

-856 GEVAFENDKA
+856 GEVTFENGKA

-873 LKNCEQAAK
+873 LKNCSDAAK
-882 AEFELWKQANGDQS
+882 AEFELWKQSNGDQS

-901 TVTGKVDAV
+901 TVTGKVDAK
-910 DGAHSPTV
+910 DGVHSPTV

-927 WREKVYDKSGKL
+927 WREKVYDQTGKL

-946 KSNETV
+946 KPNETV

-988 KRIRL
+988 RRIRL

>member
-24 SAAAATLVAGM
+24 SAAVATLAAGL

-41 NAASM
+41 DAATM
-46 RDPFERTIQNS
+46 RDPFERSIQNG
-57 NPGLWTNLGTITFSN
+57 NPGLWTNVGTITFSN
-72 GNKYENMEQS
+72 GKKYENVAQS
-82 LGVVDRVNGRNTY
+82 LGVVDRVNGKNTY
-95 CIQADVLYT
+95 CIEADTLYT
-104 DTPEGPWSE
+104 GTTGDWGD
-113 WTDENSR
+113 WTDER
-120 PDAQRLAW
+120 TKPDAQRLAW
-128 LTDKYNGNKDDLTQ
+128 LADRYNGDRDDLTQ
-142 AAIAGLIHRE
+142 AAIAGLIHQK
-152 LDPIGPEYLQNVQR
+152 LDPMGNEYLSGIRQ
-166 LGWKDGTSW
+166 LGWADEPSW
-175 ATYEAKMNELWNE
+175 DAYTAKMNSLWTE
-188 AVANTP
+188 AVNGTP
-194 ENLDMTYKYTTGE
+194 KDLDMRRRYTTGK
-207 RKGSVTPS
+207 RKGLVIPS
-215 ITNGNGAEI
+215 IMNGNGVEI

-232 LNGPAVFD
+232 LKGPAVFD
-240 QTKTSTISG
+240 QTGTNTISG
-249 TTTNEAIHLPWT
+249 TTTNEAIHLSWT
-261 ATGNGKVTSTVQ
+261 ATGNGKVTSIVQ
-273 HKIPKAIRLDSPNQ
+273 HKIPKATRLESPNQ

-303 FDVLNN
+303 FEVLNN
-309 FKPTIES
+309 FKPTIQS
-316 NQTDHRIEY
+316 DQSDHRIEY

-343 WIEGATIKS
+343 WIQGATIKS

-370 KDGVKAATATVT
+370 KDGVKAATATVA
-382 GDKDGA
+382 GDRDGA
-388 TNHVDATSITM
+388 TSHVDASSIAM
-399 DPDFV
+399 DPGFV
-404 KAHKGATPSNLPDT
+404 KAHPGATPSSLPAT
-418 GWYTWVWQITP
+418 GWYTWVWEITP
-429 DMQDANMK
+429 GMQDANMR
-437 QYLST
+437 QYLSP

-452 AESTQHMR
+452 AETTLHVR
-460 NMQPTIKSSVSDAY
+460 GMQPTITSSVSAAY
-474 KNDQSTVTGA
+474 RTDQSKVTGA
-484 DGTERPSVQIGS
+484 DGIERPAVQIGS
-496 AQASDKTDVVYL
+496 AAASDRTDVVYL
-508 EKGSVIRDKVT
+508 EKGGVIRDKVT
-519 LNVTDVNGDGKVD
+519 LGVSDVNGDGKTD
-532 TQDWLHTKDGQG
+532 TADWLHTKDGQG
-544 EGKETEDNQITLTVN
+544 EGRETEANQITIRVN
-559 GTIYGGM
+559 GTLYGGM

-594 TATFTTNKA
+594 TTTFTTNKA
-603 GDYLISSSDEDKPVA
+603 GDYLLSSRKGEKPAGV
-618 QWKAEDGVD
+618 WKAENGID
-627 LTNLPSG
+627 LTNPPSG
-634 YATFVFD
+634 YATFVYD
-641 IANKDQDTESQTGI
+641 IANRDQDTKNQTGI
-655 KPSKDY
+655 EPSRDY

-676 TVMIRLTPKLDST
+676 TVMFRLTPKLDST
-689 VSSKEVKAGETTIDK
+689 VSSKEVKAGETTVDK

-728 TAKSTPLSLDFHGV
+728 TPKGTPLSLDFHGV

-748 DPSSA
+748 DPSAA

-765 KVHEA
+765 KVHET

-782 TDSFTLTDTGTYA
+782 TDSFTLTESGTYA

-821 THGRVQ
+821 THGKVQ

-837 RVQGKKPDVP
+837 RVRKPETP

-856 GEVAFENDKA
+856 GEVTFENGKA

-873 LKNCEQAAK
+873 LKNCSDAAK
-882 AEFELWKQANGDQS
+882 AEFELWRQADGDQS

-901 TVTGKVDAV
+901 TVTGKVDAK
-910 DGAHSPTV
+910 DGIHSPTV

-927 WREKVYDKSGKL
+927 WREKVYDQTGKL

-946 KSNETV
+946 KPNETV

>member
-24 SAAAATLVAGM
+24 SAAVATLAAGL

-41 NAASM
+41 DAATM
-46 RDPFERTIQNS
+46 RDPFERSIQNG
-57 NPGLWTNLGTITFSN
+57 NPGLWTNVGTITFSN
-72 GNKYENMEQS
+72 GKKYENMAQS
-82 LGVVDRVNGRNTY
+82 LGVVDRVNGKNTY
-95 CIQADVLYT
+95 CIEADTRYT
-104 DTPEGPWSE
+104 GTTGDWGD
-113 WTDENSR
+113 WTDER
-120 PDAQRLAW
+120 TKPDAQRLAW
-128 LTDKYNGNKDDLTQ
+128 LADRYNGDRDDLTQ
-142 AAIAGLIHRE
+142 AAIAGLIHQK
-152 LDPIGPEYLQNVQR
+152 LDPMGNEYLSGLRQ
-166 LGWKDGTSW
+166 LGWADEPSW
-175 ATYEAKMNELWNE
+175 DAYTAKMNSLWTE
-188 AVANTP
+188 AVNGTP
-194 ENLDMTYKYTTGE
+194 KDLDMQYRYTTGK
-207 RKGSVTPS
+207 RKGLVTPS
-215 ITNGNGAEI
+215 IMNGNGVEI

-232 LNGPAVFD
+232 LKGPAVFD
-240 QTKTSTISG
+240 QTGTNTISG
-249 TTTNEAIHLPWT
+249 TTTNEAIHLSWT
-261 ATGNGKVTSTVQ
+261 ATGNGKVTSIVQ
-273 HKIPKAIRLDSPNQ
+273 HKIPKATRLESPNQ

-303 FDVLNN
+303 FEVLNN
-309 FKPTIES
+309 FKPTIQS
-316 NQTDHRIEY
+316 DQSDHRIEY

-343 WIEGATIKS
+343 WIQGATIKS

-370 KDGVKAATATVT
+370 KDGVKAATATVA
-382 GDKDGA
+382 GDRDGA
-388 TNHVDATSITM
+388 TSHVDASSIAM
-399 DPDFV
+399 DPGFV
-404 KAHKGATPSNLPDT
+404 KAHPGATPSSLPAT
-418 GWYTWVWQITP
+418 GWYTWVWEITP
-429 DMQDANMK
+429 GMQDANMR
-437 QYLST
+437 QYLSP

-452 AESTQHMR
+452 AETTLHVR
-460 NMQPTIKSSVSDAY
+460 GMQPTITSSVSAAY
-474 KNDQSTVTGA
+474 RTDQSKVTGA
-484 DGTERPSVQIGS
+484 DGIERPAVQIGS
-496 AQASDKTDVVYL
+496 AAASDRTDVVYL
-508 EKGSVIRDKVT
+508 EKGGVIRDKVT
-519 LNVTDVNGDGKVD
+519 LGVSDVNGDGKTD
-532 TQDWLHTKDGQG
+532 TADWLHTKDGQG
-544 EGKETEDNQITLTVN
+544 EGRETEANQITIRVN
-559 GTIYGGM
+559 GTLYGGM

-655 KPSKDY
+655 KPSDDY

-676 TVMIRLTPKLDST
+676 TVMFRLTPKLDST
-689 VSSKEVKAGETTIDK
+689 VSSKEVKAGETTVDK

-728 TAKSTPLSLDFHGV
+728 TPKSTPLSLDFHGV

-748 DPSSA
+748 DPSAA

-765 KVHEA
+765 KVHET

-782 TDSFTLTDTGTYA
+782 TDSFTLTESGTYA

-821 THGRVQ
+821 THGKVQ

-837 RVQGKKPDVP
+837 RVRKPETP
-847 KCEVSTKSQ
+847 KCEVSTRSQ
-856 GEVAFENDKA
+856 GEVTMENGRA

-873 LKNCEQAAK
+873 LRNCEQAAK

-901 TVTGKVDAV
+901 TVTGKVDAK
-910 DGAHSPTV
+910 DGIHSPTV

-927 WREKVYDKSGKL
+927 WREKVYDQTGKL

-946 KSNETV
+946 KPNETV

>member
-24 SAAAATLVAGM
+24 SAAVATLAAGM

-41 NAASM
+41 NAADM
-46 RDPFERTIQNS
+46 RDPFERSIQNG
-57 NPGLWTNLGTITFSN
+57 NPGLWTNVGTITFSN
-72 GNKYENMEQS
+72 KKKYENMAQS
-82 LGVVDRVNGRNTY
+82 LGVVDMVNWRNVY
-95 CIQADVLYT
+95 CIQADTLYT
-104 DTPEGPWSE
+104 GIAGTWGE
-113 WTDENSR
+113 WTDAKTK

-128 LTDKYNGNKDDLTQ
+128 LTDRYNGNTDDLTQ
-142 AAIAGLIHRE
+142 AAIAGLIHQK
-152 LDPIGPEYLQNVQR
+152 LDPMGNEYLNGLRQ
-166 LGWKDGTSW
+166 LGWADGPSW
-175 ATYEAKMNELWNE
+175 DAYTAKMDSLWNE
-188 AVANTP
+188 AVNGTP
-194 ENLDMTYKYTTGE
+194 TNLDMKYQYTIGQ
-207 RKGSVTPS
+207 RKGLVTPS
-215 ITNGNGAEI
+215 IMNGNGQYVS
-224 AGIQYTVT
+224 GLQYTVT
-232 LNGPAVFD
+232 LDGPAVFD
-240 QTKTSTISG
+240 QNNSTAITG
-249 TTTNEAIHLPWT
+249 TTTNKKQDIAWT
-261 ATGNGKVTSTVQ
+261 ATGNGKVTYKLTYKNPQ
-273 HKIPKAIRLDSPNQ
+273 AIRLNSPNQ
-287 NLMGPTDPQTV
+287 DLMAPTDPQIV

-303 FDVLNN
+303 FEVRNN

-343 WIEGATIKS
+343 WIQGATIKS
-352 TGTLYYFAKK
+352 TGTLYYFANK

-370 KDGVKAATATVT
+370 RDGVKAATATAA
-382 GDKDGA
+382 GDRDGA
-388 TNHVDATSITM
+388 TSHVDASSITM
-399 DPDFV
+399 DPGFV
-404 KAHKGATPSNLPDT
+404 KAHPGATPSSLPAT
-418 GWYTWVWQITP
+418 GWYTWVWEITP
-429 DMQDANMK
+429 GMQDANMR
-437 QYLST
+437 QYLPA

-452 AESTQHMR
+452 AETTLHVRS
-460 NMQPTIKSSVSDAY
+460 MQPTITSSVSAAY
-474 KNDQSTVTGA
+474 KTDQSKVTGA
-484 DGTERPSVQIGS
+484 DGVERPAVQIGS
-496 AQASDKTDVVYL
+496 AAASDRTDVVYL
-508 EKGSVIRDKVT
+508 EKGGVIRDKVT
-519 LNVTDVNGDGKVD
+519 LGVADVNGDGKTD
-532 TQDWLHTKDGQG
+532 TADWLHTKDGQG
-544 EGKETEDNQITLTVN
+544 EGRETEANQITIRVN
-559 GTIYGGM
+559 GTLYGGM

-603 GDYLISSSDEDKPVA
+603 GDYLISSSDEDKPVT

-655 KPSKDY
+655 KPSDDY

-676 TVMIRLTPKLDST
+676 TVMFRLTPKLDST

-728 TAKSTPLSLDFHGV
+728 TPKSTPLSLDFHGV

-748 DPSSA
+748 DPSAA

-765 KVHEA
+765 KVHET

-782 TDSFTLTDTGTYA
+782 TDSFTLTESGTYA
-795 WHWVMTPSLTGD
+795 WHWTMTPSLTGD
-807 QNHNPLAALAWRQL
+807 QNHNPLTALAWRQL
-821 THGRVQ
+821 THGKVQ

-837 RVQGKKPDVP
+837 RVRKPETP
-847 KCEVSTKSQ
+847 KCEVSTRSQ
-856 GEVAFENDKA
+856 GEVTMENGRA

-901 TVTGKVDAV
+901 TVTGKVDAK

-927 WREKVYDKSGKL
+927 WREKVYDQTGKL

-946 KSNETV
+946 KPNETV

>member
-24 SAAAATLVAGM
+24 SAAVATLAAGL

-41 NAASM
+41 DAATM
-46 RDPFERTIQNS
+46 RDPFERSIQNG
-57 NPGLWTNLGTITFSN
+57 NPGLWTNVGTITFSN
-72 GNKYENMEQS
+72 GKKYENMAQS
-82 LGVVDRVNGRNTY
+82 LGVVDRVNGKNTY
-95 CIQADVLYT
+95 CIEADTLYT
-104 DTPEGPWSE
+104 GTTGDWGD
-113 WTDENSR
+113 WTDER
-120 PDAQRLAW
+120 TKPDAQRLAW
-128 LTDKYNGNKDDLTQ
+128 LADRYNGDRDDLTQ
-142 AAIAGLIHRE
+142 AAIAGLIHQK
-152 LDPIGPEYLQNVQR
+152 LDPMGNEYLSGLRQ
-166 LGWKDGTSW
+166 LGWADEPSW
-175 ATYEAKMNELWNE
+175 DAYTAKMNSLWTE
-188 AVANTP
+188 AVNGTP
-194 ENLDMTYKYTTGE
+194 KDLDMQYRYTTGK
-207 RKGSVTPS
+207 RKGLVTPS
-215 ITNGNGAEI
+215 IMNGNGVEI

-232 LNGPAVFD
+232 LKGPAVFD
-240 QTKTSTISG
+240 QTGTNTISG
-249 TTTNEAIHLPWT
+249 TTTNEAIHLSWT
-261 ATGNGKVTSTVQ
+261 ATGNGKVTSIVQ
-273 HKIPKAIRLDSPNQ
+273 HKIPKATRLESPNQ

-303 FDVLNN
+303 FEVLNN
-309 FKPTIES
+309 FKPTIQS
-316 NQTDHRIEY
+316 DQSDHRIEY

-343 WIEGATIKS
+343 WIQGATIKS

-370 KDGVKAATATVT
+370 KDGVKAATATVA
-382 GDKDGA
+382 GDRDGA
-388 TNHVDATSITM
+388 TSHVDASSIAM
-399 DPDFV
+399 DPGFV
-404 KAHKGATPSNLPDT
+404 KAHPGATPSSLPAT
-418 GWYTWVWQITP
+418 GWYTWVWEITP
-429 DMQDANMK
+429 GMQDANMR
-437 QYLST
+437 QYLSP

-452 AESTQHMR
+452 AETTLHVR
-460 NMQPTIKSSVSDAY
+460 GMQPTITSSVSAAY
-474 KNDQSTVTGA
+474 RTDQSKVTGA
-484 DGTERPSVQIGS
+484 DGIERPAVQIGS
-496 AQASDKTDVVYL
+496 AAASDRTDVVYL
-508 EKGSVIRDKVT
+508 EKGGVIRDKVT
-519 LNVTDVNGDGKVD
+519 LGVSDVNGDGKTD
-532 TQDWLHTKDGQG
+532 TADWLHTKDGQG
-544 EGKETEDNQITLTVN
+544 EGRETEANQITIRVN
-559 GTIYGGM
+559 GTLYGGM

-594 TATFTTNKA
+594 TTTFTTNKA
-603 GDYLISSSDEDKPVA
+603 GDYLLSSRKGEKPAGV
-618 QWKAEDGVD
+618 WKAENGID
-627 LTNLPSG
+627 LTNPPSG
-634 YATFVFD
+634 YATFVYD
-641 IANKDQDTESQTGI
+641 IANRDQDTKNQTGI
-655 KPSKDY
+655 EPSRDY

-689 VSSKEVKAGETTIDK
+689 VSSKEVKAGETTVDK

-728 TAKSTPLSLDFHGV
+728 TPKGTPLSLDFHGV

-748 DPSSA
+748 DPSAA

-765 KVHEA
+765 KVHET

-782 TDSFTLTDTGTYA
+782 TDSFTLTESGTYA

-821 THGRVQ
+821 THGKVQ

-837 RVQGKKPDVP
+837 RVRKPETP

-856 GEVAFENDKA
+856 GEVTFENGKA

-873 LKNCEQAAK
+873 LKNCSDAAK
-882 AEFELWKQANGDQS
+882 AEFELWRQADGDQS

-901 TVTGKVDAV
+901 TVTGKVDAK
-910 DGAHSPTV
+910 DGIHSPTV

-927 WREKVYDKSGKL
+927 WREKVYDQTGKL

-946 KSNETV
+946 KPNETV

>member
-24 SAAAATLVAGM
+24 SAAVATLAAGL

-41 NAASM
+41 DAATM
-46 RDPFERTIQNS
+46 RDPFERSIQNG
-57 NPGLWTNLGTITFSN
+57 NPGLWTNVGTITFSN
-72 GNKYENMEQS
+72 GKKYENMAQS
-82 LGVVDRVNGRNTY
+82 LGVVDRVNGKNTY
-95 CIQADVLYT
+95 CIEADTLYT
-104 DTPEGPWSE
+104 GTTGDWGD
-113 WTDENSR
+113 WTDER
-120 PDAQRLAW
+120 TKPDAQRLAW
-128 LTDKYNGNKDDLTQ
+128 LADRYNGDRDDLTQ
-142 AAIAGLIHRE
+142 AAIAGLIHQK
-152 LDPIGPEYLQNVQR
+152 LDPMGNEYLSGLRQ
-166 LGWKDGTSW
+166 LGWADEPSW
-175 ATYEAKMNELWNE
+175 DAYTAKMNSLWTE
-188 AVANTP
+188 AVNGTP
-194 ENLDMTYKYTTGE
+194 KDLDMQYRYTTGK
-207 RKGSVTPS
+207 RKGLVTPS
-215 ITNGNGAEI
+215 IMNGNGVEI

-232 LNGPAVFD
+232 LKGPAVFD
-240 QTKTSTISG
+240 QTGTNTISG
-249 TTTNEAIHLPWT
+249 TTTNEAIHLSWT
-261 ATGNGKVTSTVQ
+261 ATGNGKVTSIVQ
-273 HKIPKAIRLDSPNQ
+273 HKIPKATRLESPNQ

-303 FDVLNN
+303 FEVLNN
-309 FKPTIES
+309 FKPTIQS
-316 NQTDHRIEY
+316 DQSDHRIEY

-343 WIEGATIKS
+343 WIQGATIKS

-370 KDGVKAATATVT
+370 KDGVKAATATVA
-382 GDKDGA
+382 GDRDGA
-388 TNHVDATSITM
+388 TSHVDASSIAM
-399 DPDFV
+399 DPGFV
-404 KAHKGATPSNLPDT
+404 KAHPGATPSSLPAT
-418 GWYTWVWQITP
+418 GWYTWVWEITP
-429 DMQDANMK
+429 GMQDANMR
-437 QYLST
+437 QYLSP

-452 AESTQHMR
+452 AETTLHVR
-460 NMQPTIKSSVSDAY
+460 GMQPTITSSVSAAY
-474 KNDQSTVTGA
+474 RTDQSKVTGA
-484 DGTERPSVQIGS
+484 DGIERPAVQIGS
-496 AQASDKTDVVYL
+496 AAASDRTDVVYL
-508 EKGSVIRDKVT
+508 EKGGVIRDKVT
-519 LNVTDVNGDGKVD
+519 LGVSDVNGDGKTD
-532 TQDWLHTKDGQG
+532 TADWLHTKDGQG
-544 EGKETEDNQITLTVN
+544 EGRETEANQITIRVN
-559 GTIYGGM
+559 GTLYGGM

-594 TATFTTNKA
+594 TTTFTTNKA
-603 GDYLISSSDEDKPVA
+603 GDYLLSSRKGEKPAGV
-618 QWKAEDGVD
+618 WKAENGID
-627 LTNLPSG
+627 LTNPPSG
-634 YATFVFD
+634 YATFVYD
-641 IANKDQDTESQTGI
+641 IANRDQDTKNQTGI
-655 KPSKDY
+655 EPSRDY

-676 TVMIRLTPKLDST
+676 TVMFRLTPKLDST
-689 VSSKEVKAGETTIDK
+689 VSSKEVKAGETTVDK

-728 TAKSTPLSLDFHGV
+728 TPKGTPLSLDFHGV

-748 DPSSA
+748 DPSAA

-765 KVHEA
+765 KVHET

-782 TDSFTLTDTGTYA
+782 TDSFTLTESGTYA

-821 THGRVQ
+821 THGKVQ

-837 RVQGKKPDVP
+837 RVRKPETP

-856 GEVAFENDKA
+856 GEVTFENGKA

-873 LKNCEQAAK
+873 LKNCSNAAK
-882 AEFELWKQANGDQS
+882 AEFELWRQADGDQS

-901 TVTGKVDAV
+901 TVTGKVDAK
-910 DGAHSPTV
+910 DGIHSPTV

-927 WREKVYDKSGKL
+927 WREKVYDQTGKL

-946 KSNETV
+946 KPNETV

>member
-1 MGRNNN
+1 MGRNSN

-24 SAAAATLVAGM
+24 SAAVATLAAGM

-41 NAASM
+41 DAAVT
-46 RDPFERTIQNS
+46 RDPSERVGWNG
-57 NPGLWTNLGTITFSN
+57 NPGLWTNQGTITFSN
-72 GNKYENMEQS
+72 GASYQNEAQV
-82 LGVVDRVNGRNTY
+82 LGVVDRVNGKNAY
-95 CIQADVLYT
+95 CIQADVKYT
-104 DTPEGPWSE
+104 GTAGTWGE
-113 WTDENSR
+113 WTDER
-120 PDAQRLAW
+120 TKPDAQKLAW
-128 LTDKYNGNKDDLTQ
+128 LADRYNNDRDDLTQ
-142 AAIAGLIHRE
+142 AAIAGLIHQK
-152 LDPIGPEYLQNVQR
+152 LDPMGNEYLNGLRQ
-166 LGWKDGTSW
+166 LGWADGPSW
-175 ATYEAKMNELWNE
+175 DTYAAKMDSLWNE

-194 ENLDMTYKYTTGE
+194 AGLNMEYQYTQGK
-207 RKGSVTPS
+207 RKGTINVG
-215 ITNGNGAEI
+215 IQNGNGANI
-224 AGIQYTVT
+224 AGAQYTAT

-240 QTKTSTISG
+240 QNGKNTISG
-249 TTTNEAIHLPWT
+249 TTTGSDQHLAWT
-261 ATGNGKVTSTVQ
+261 ATGNGEVTYTLSR
-273 HKIPKAIRLDSPNQ
+273 KIPKAAILSSPNQ
-287 NLMGPTDPQTV
+287 NLMSPTDPGTQT
-298 SKNIQ
+298 SNITFQ
-303 FDVLNN
+303 VQAN
-309 FKPTIES
+309 FKPTIRS
-316 NQTDHRIEY
+316 DQSDHRIEY

-343 WIEGATIKS
+343 WIQGATIKS
-352 TGTLYYFAKK
+352 TGTLYYFANK

-370 KDGVKAATATVT
+370 RDGVKAATATAA
-382 GDKDGA
+382 GDRDGA
-388 TNHVDATSITM
+388 TSHVDASSITM
-399 DPDFV
+399 DPGFV
-404 KAHKGATPSNLPDT
+404 KAHPGATPSSLPAT
-418 GWYTWVWQITP
+418 GWYTWVWEITP
-429 DMQDANMK
+429 GMQDANMR
-437 QYLST
+437 QYLPAN
-442 DYDWSDNVLE
+442 YDWSDNVLE
-452 AESTQHMR
+452 AETTLHVRS
-460 NMQPTIKSSVSDAY
+460 MQPTITSSVSAAY
-474 KNDQSTVTGA
+474 KTDQSKVTGA
-484 DGTERPSVQIGS
+484 DGIERPAVQIGS
-496 AQASDKTDVVYL
+496 AAASDRTDVVYL
-508 EKGSVIRDKVT
+508 EKGGVIRDKVT
-519 LNVTDVNGDGKVD
+519 LGVSDVNGDGKTD
-532 TQDWLHTKDGQG
+532 TADWLHTKDGQG
-544 EGKETEDNQITLTVN
+544 EGRETEANQITIRVN
-559 GTIYGGM
+559 GTLYGGM

-603 GDYLISSSDEDKPVA
+603 GDYLLSSRKGEKPAGV
-618 QWKAEDGVD
+618 WKAENGID
-627 LTNLPSG
+627 LTNPPSG
-634 YATFVFD
+634 YATFVYD
-641 IANKDQDTESQTGI
+641 IANKDQDTKNQTGI
-655 KPSKDY
+655 EPSRDY

-676 TVMIRLTPKLDST
+676 TVMFRLTPKLDST
-689 VSSKEVKAGETTIDK
+689 VSSKEVKAGETTVDK

-728 TAKSTPLSLDFHGV
+728 TPKSTPLSLDFHGV

-748 DPSSA
+748 DPSAA

-765 KVHEA
+765 KVHET

-782 TDSFTLTDTGTYA
+782 TDSFTLTESGTYA

-821 THGRVQ
+821 THGKVQ

-837 RVQGKKPDVP
+837 RVRKPETP

-856 GEVAFENDKA
+856 GEVTFENGKA

-873 LKNCEQAAK
+873 LKNCSDAAK
-882 AEFELWKQANGDQS
+882 AEFELWKQSNGDQS

-901 TVTGKVDAV
+901 TVTGKVDAK

-927 WREKVYDKSGKL
+927 WREKVYDQTGKL

>member
-19 TIAAA
+19 TIAAGV
-24 SAAAATLVAGM
+24 AAAATLAAGM

-41 NAASM
+41 DAADM
-46 RDPFERTIQNS
+46 RDPFERSIQNG
-57 NPGLWTNLGTITFSN
+57 NPGLWANMGTITFSN
-72 GNKYENMEQS
+72 GHKYEDMEQS
-82 LGVVDRVNGRNTY
+82 IGVVDKVNGKNVY
-95 CIQADVLYT
+95 CIQADTPYT
-104 DTPEGPWSE
+104 GTAGTWGE
-113 WTDENSR
+113 WTDAKTK

-128 LTDKYNGNKDDLTQ
+128 LTDKYNGNTDDLTQ
-142 AAIAGLIHRE
+142 AAIAGLIHQK
-152 LDPIGPEYLQNVQR
+152 LDPMGEEYLKGIER

-175 ATYEAKMNELWNE
+175 DTYTKKMNELWNE

-194 ENLDMTYKYTTGE
+194 SNLDMRYQYTIGQ
-207 RKGSVTPS
+207 RKGTIDVG
-215 ITNGNGAEI
+215 IQNGNGGFLS
-224 AGIQYTVT
+224 GITYTAT
-232 LNGPAVFD
+232 LKGPAVFD
-240 QTKTSTISG
+240 QTGKNTISG
-249 TTTNEAIHLPWT
+249 TTTNSAQHVAWT
-261 ATGNGKVTSTVQ
+261 ATGNGKVMPVFNY
-273 HKIPKAIRLDSPNQ
+273 KVPKAAKLSSPNQ
-287 NLMGPTDPQTV
+287 NLMAATDPETV

-303 FDVLNN
+303 FEVLNN

-337 DPTGGD
+337 DPSGGD

-362 PVEGRTTV
+362 PVEGQTTV

-388 TNHVDATSITM
+388 TNHVDAASITM

-404 KAHKGATPSNLPDT
+404 KTHPGARASSLPDT

-452 AESTQHMR
+452 AESTQHVR

-519 LNVTDVNGDGKVD
+519 LGVTDVNGDGKVD

-559 GTIYGGM
+559 GSIYGGM

-594 TATFTTNKA
+594 TTTFTTNRA
-603 GDYLISSSDEDKPVA
+603 GDYLLSSRKGEKPAGV
-618 QWKAEDGVD
+618 WKAENGID
-627 LTNLPSG
+627 LTNPPSG
-634 YATFVFD
+634 YATFVYD
-641 IANKDQDTESQTGI
+641 IANRDQDTKNQTGI
-655 KPSKDY
+655 EPSRDY

-676 TVMIRLTPKLDST
+676 TIMTRLTPKLDST
-689 VSSKEVKAGETTIDK
+689 VSSKEVKAGETTVDR

-720 ETNVTEGE
+720 QSNVTEGE
-728 TAKSTPLSLDFHGV
+728 TPKGTPLSLDFHGV

-748 DPSSA
+748 DPAAA
-753 IEETDTVPENAV
+753 IEQTDTVPENAV
-765 KVHEA
+765 KVHET

-777 FGTYT
+777 FGTYS
-782 TDSFTLTDTGTYA
+782 TDSFTLTEPGTYA

-807 QNHNPLAALAWRQL
+807 QNHNPLTALAWRQL
-821 THGRVQ
+821 THGKVQ

-837 RVQGKKPDVP
+837 RVQGKKPDAP
-847 KCEVSTKSQ
+847 RCEVSTKSQ
-856 GEVAFENDKA
+856 GEVTFENGRA

>member
-1 MGRNNN
+1 MGRNSN

-24 SAAAATLVAGM
+24 SAAVATLAAGM

-41 NAASM
+41 NAAVM
-46 RDPFERTIQNS
+46 RDPGERSIQNG
-57 NPGLWTNLGTITFSN
+57 NPGLWTNVGTITFSN
-72 GNKYENMEQS
+72 KKKYENVAQS
-82 LGVVDRVNGRNTY
+82 LGVVDRVNGKNTY
-95 CIQADVLYT
+95 CIQADTLYT
-104 DTPEGPWSE
+104 GTSGTWGD
-113 WTDENSR
+113 WTDER
-120 PDAQRLAW
+120 TKPDAQKLAW
-128 LTDKYNGNKDDLTQ
+128 LTDRHNGDRDDLTQ
-142 AAIAGLIHRE
+142 AAIAGLIHQK
-152 LDPIGPEYLQNVQR
+152 LDLMGNEYLDGLRQ
-166 LGWKDGTSW
+166 LGWADGLSW
-175 ATYEAKMNELWNE
+175 DAYTAKMNSLWTE
-188 AVANTP
+188 AVNGTP
-194 ENLDMTYKYTTGE
+194 TDLDMQYRYTTGK
-207 RKGSVTPS
+207 RKGLVTPS
-215 ITNGNGAEI
+215 IMNGNGVEI

-232 LNGPAVFD
+232 LKGPAVFD
-240 QTKTSTISG
+240 QTGTNTISG
-249 TTTNEAIHLPWT
+249 TTTNEAIHLSWT
-261 ATGNGKVTSTVQ
+261 ATGNGKVTSIVQ
-273 HKIPKAIRLDSPNQ
+273 HKIPKATRLESPNQ

-303 FDVLNN
+303 FEVLNN
-309 FKPTIES
+309 FKPTIRS
-316 NQTDHRIEY
+316 DQSDHRIEY

-343 WIEGATIKS
+343 WIQGATIKS

-370 KDGVKAATATVT
+370 RDGVKAATATVA
-382 GDKDGA
+382 GDRDGA
-388 TNHVDATSITM
+388 TSHVDASSITM
-399 DPDFV
+399 DPGFV
-404 KAHKGATPSNLPDT
+404 KAHPGATPSSLPAT
-418 GWYTWVWQITP
+418 GWYTWVWEITP
-429 DMQDANMK
+429 DMQDANMR
-437 QYLST
+437 QYLPA

-452 AESTQHMR
+452 AETTLHVR
-460 NMQPTIKSSVSDAY
+460 NMQPTITSSVSAAY
-474 KNDQSTVTGA
+474 KTDQSKVTGA
-484 DGTERPSVQIGS
+484 DGIERPAVQIGS
-496 AQASDKTDVVYL
+496 AAASDRTDVVYL
-508 EKGSVIRDKVT
+508 EKGGVIRDKVT
-519 LNVTDVNGDGKVD
+519 LGVSDVNGDGKTD
-532 TQDWLHTKDGQG
+532 TADWLHTKDGQG
-544 EGKETEDNQITLTVN
+544 EGRETEANQITIRVN
-559 GTIYGGM
+559 GTLYGGM
-566 TREQAEQAQKDTA
+566 TREQAEQAQKDA
-579 AGKTVELPKQAVKLA
+579 ASGKTVELPRQAVKLA
-594 TATFTTNKA
+594 TATFTTNKI
-603 GDYLISSSDEDKPVA
+603 GDYLLSSRKGEKPAGV
-618 QWKAEDGVD
+618 WKAENGID

-634 YATFVFD
+634 YATFVYD

-655 KPSKDY
+655 KPSRDY

-676 TVMIRLTPKLDST
+676 TVMFRLTPKLDST

-720 ETNVTEGE
+720 ETTVTEGE
-728 TAKSTPLSLDFHGV
+728 TPKSTPLSLDFHGV

-748 DPSSA
+748 DPSAA

-765 KVHEA
+765 KVHET

-782 TDSFTLTDTGTYA
+782 TDSFTLTESGTYA

-807 QNHNPLAALAWRQL
+807 QNHNPLTALAWRQL
-821 THGRVQ
+821 THGKVQ

-837 RVQGKKPDVP
+837 RVRKPETP
-847 KCEVSTKSQ
+847 KCEVSTRSQ
-856 GEVAFENDKA
+856 GEVTMENGRA

-882 AEFELWKQANGDQS
+882 AEFELWKQSNGDQS

-901 TVTGKVDAV
+901 TVTGKVDAK

-927 WREKVYDKSGKL
+927 WREKVYDQTGKL

-973 VLAGAGIALALAGSR
+973 ILAGAGIALALAGSR

>member
-24 SAAAATLVAGM
+24 SAAVATLAAGL

-41 NAASM
+41 DAATM
-46 RDPFERTIQNS
+46 RDPFERSIQNG
-57 NPGLWTNLGTITFSN
+57 NPGLWTNVGTITFSN
-72 GNKYENMEQS
+72 GKKYENMAQS
-82 LGVVDRVNGRNTY
+82 LGVVDRVNGKNTY
-95 CIQADVLYT
+95 CIEADTLYT
-104 DTPEGPWSE
+104 GTTGDWGD
-113 WTDENSR
+113 WTDER
-120 PDAQRLAW
+120 TKPDAQRLAW
-128 LTDKYNGNKDDLTQ
+128 LADRYNGDRDDLTQ
-142 AAIAGLIHRE
+142 AAIAGLIHQK
-152 LDPIGPEYLQNVQR
+152 LDPMGNEYLSGLRQ
-166 LGWKDGTSW
+166 LGWADEPSW
-175 ATYEAKMNELWNE
+175 DAYTAKMNSLWTE
-188 AVANTP
+188 AVNGTP
-194 ENLDMTYKYTTGE
+194 KDLDMQYRYTTGK
-207 RKGSVTPS
+207 RKGLVTPS
-215 ITNGNGAEI
+215 IMNGNGVEI

-232 LNGPAVFD
+232 LKGPAVFD
-240 QTKTSTISG
+240 QTGTNTISG
-249 TTTNEAIHLPWT
+249 TTTNEAIHLSWT
-261 ATGNGKVTSTVQ
+261 ATGNGKVTSIVQ
-273 HKIPKAIRLDSPNQ
+273 HKIPKATRLESPNQ

-303 FDVLNN
+303 FEVLNN
-309 FKPTIES
+309 FKPTIQS
-316 NQTDHRIEY
+316 DQSDHRIEY

-343 WIEGATIKS
+343 WIQGATIKS

-370 KDGVKAATATVT
+370 KDGVKAATATVA
-382 GDKDGA
+382 GDRDGA
-388 TNHVDATSITM
+388 TSHVDASSIAM
-399 DPDFV
+399 DPGFV
-404 KAHKGATPSNLPDT
+404 KAHPGATPSSLPAT
-418 GWYTWVWQITP
+418 GWYTWVWEITP
-429 DMQDANMK
+429 GMQDANMR
-437 QYLST
+437 QYLSP

-452 AESTQHMR
+452 AETTLHVR
-460 NMQPTIKSSVSDAY
+460 GMQPTITSSVSAAY
-474 KNDQSTVTGA
+474 RTDQSKVTGA
-484 DGTERPSVQIGS
+484 DGIERPAVQIGS
-496 AQASDKTDVVYL
+496 AAASDRTDVVYL
-508 EKGSVIRDKVT
+508 EKGGVIRDKVT
-519 LNVTDVNGDGKVD
+519 LGVSDVNGDGKTD
-532 TQDWLHTKDGQG
+532 TADWLHTKDGQG
-544 EGKETEDNQITLTVN
+544 EGRETEANQITIRVN
-559 GTIYGGM
+559 GTLYGGM

-594 TATFTTNKA
+594 TTTFTTNKA
-603 GDYLISSSDEDKPVA
+603 GDYLLSSRKGEKPAGV
-618 QWKAEDGVD
+618 WKAENGID
-627 LTNLPSG
+627 LTNPPSG
-634 YATFVFD
+634 YATFVYD
-641 IANKDQDTESQTGI
+641 IANRDQDTKNQTGI
-655 KPSKDY
+655 EPSRDY

-676 TVMIRLTPKLDST
+676 TVMFRLTPKLDST
-689 VSSKEVKAGETTIDK
+689 VSSKEVKAGETTVDK

-728 TAKSTPLSLDFHGV
+728 TPKGTPLSLDFHGV

-748 DPSSA
+748 DPSAA

-765 KVHEA
+765 KVHET

-782 TDSFTLTDTGTYA
+782 TDSFTLTESGTYA

-821 THGRVQ
+821 THGKVQ

-837 RVQGKKPDVP
+837 RVRKPETP

-856 GEVAFENDKA
+856 GEVTFENGKA

-873 LKNCEQAAK
+873 LKNCSDAAK
-882 AEFELWKQANGDQS
+882 AEFELWRQADGDQS

-901 TVTGKVDAV
+901 TVTGKVDAK
-910 DGAHSPTV
+910 DGIHSPTV

-927 WREKVYDKSGKL
+927 WREKVYDQTGKL

-946 KSNETV
+946 KPNETV

-957 GLASTGVGT
+957 DLASTGVGT

>member
-24 SAAAATLVAGM
+24 SAAVATLAAGL

-41 NAASM
+41 DAATM
-46 RDPFERTIQNS
+46 RDPFERSIQNG
-57 NPGLWTNLGTITFSN
+57 NPGLWSNVGTITFSN
-72 GNKYENMEQS
+72 GKKYENMAQS
-82 LGVVDRVNGRNTY
+82 LGVVDRVNGKNTY
-95 CIQADVLYT
+95 CIEADTLYT
-104 DTPEGPWSE
+104 GTTGDWGD
-113 WTDENSR
+113 WTDER
-120 PDAQRLAW
+120 TKPDAQRLAW
-128 LTDKYNGNKDDLTQ
+128 LADRYNGDRDDLTQ
-142 AAIAGLIHRE
+142 AAIAGLIHQK
-152 LDPIGPEYLQNVQR
+152 LDPMGNEYLNGLRQ
-166 LGWKDGTSW
+166 LGWADGPSW
-175 ATYEAKMNELWNE
+175 DAYTAKMNSLWTE
-188 AVANTP
+188 AVNGTP
-194 ENLDMTYKYTTGE
+194 KDLDMQYRYTTGK
-207 RKGSVTPS
+207 RKGLVTPS
-215 ITNGNGAEI
+215 IMNGNGVEI

-232 LNGPAVFD
+232 LKGPAVFD
-240 QTKTSTISG
+240 QTGTNTISG
-249 TTTNEAIHLPWT
+249 TTTNEAIHLSWT
-261 ATGNGKVTSTVQ
+261 ATGNGKVTSIVQ
-273 HKIPKAIRLDSPNQ
+273 HKIPKATRLESPNQ

-303 FDVLNN
+303 FEVLNN
-309 FKPTIES
+309 FKPTIQS
-316 NQTDHRIEY
+316 DQSDHRIEY

-343 WIEGATIKS
+343 WIQGATIKS
-352 TGTLYYFAKK
+352 TGILYYFAKK

-370 KDGVKAATATVT
+370 RDGVKAATATAA
-382 GDKDGA
+382 GDRDGA
-388 TNHVDATSITM
+388 TSHVDASSIAM
-399 DPDFV
+399 DPGFV
-404 KAHKGATPSNLPDT
+404 KAHPGATPSSLPDT

-437 QYLST
+437 QYLSP

-452 AESTQHMR
+452 AETTLHVRS
-460 NMQPTIKSSVSDAY
+460 MQPTITSSVSAAY
-474 KNDQSTVTGA
+474 KTDQSKVTGA
-484 DGTERPSVQIGS
+484 DGIERPAVQIGS
-496 AQASDKTDVVYL
+496 AAASDRTDVVYL
-508 EKGSVIRDKVT
+508 EKGGVIRDKVT
-519 LNVTDVNGDGKVD
+519 LGVSDVNGDGKTD
-532 TQDWLHTKDGQG
+532 TADWLHTKDGQG
-544 EGKETEDNQITLTVN
+544 EGRETEANQITIRVN
-559 GTIYGGM
+559 GTLYGGM

-603 GDYLISSSDEDKPVA
+603 GDYLISSSDEDKPVT

-655 KPSKDY
+655 KPSDDY

-676 TVMIRLTPKLDST
+676 TVMFRLTPKLDST

-728 TAKSTPLSLDFHGV
+728 SPKSTPLSLDFHGV

-748 DPSSA
+748 DPSAA

-765 KVHEA
+765 KVHET

-782 TDSFTLTDTGTYA
+782 TDSFTLTESGTYA
-795 WHWVMTPSLTGD
+795 WHWTMTPSLTGD
-807 QNHNPLAALAWRQL
+807 QNHNPLTALAWRQL
-821 THGRVQ
+821 THGKVQ

-837 RVQGKKPDVP
+837 RVRKPETP

-856 GEVAFENDKA
+856 GEVTMENGRA

-901 TVTGKVDAV
+901 TVTGKVDAK

-927 WREKVYDKSGKL
+927 WREKVYDQTGKL

>member
-24 SAAAATLVAGM
+24 SATVATLAAGM

-41 NAASM
+41 DAADM
-46 RDPFERTIQNS
+46 RDPFERSIQNG
-57 NPGLWTNLGTITFSN
+57 NPGLWANMGTITFSN
-72 GNKYENMEQS
+72 GHKYEDVEQS
-82 LGVVDRVNGRNTY
+82 LGVVDKVNGKNVY
-95 CIQADVLYT
+95 CIQADTLYT
-104 DTPEGPWSE
+104 GTAGTWGE
-113 WTDENSR
+113 WTDAKTK

-128 LTDKYNGNKDDLTQ
+128 LTDKYNGNTDDLTQ
-142 AAIAGLIHRE
+142 AAIAGLIHQK
-152 LDPIGPEYLQNVQR
+152 LDPMGEEYLKGIER

-175 ATYEAKMNELWNE
+175 DTYTAKMNSLWTE

-194 ENLDMTYKYTTGE
+194 SNLDMRYQYTIGK
-207 RKGSVTPS
+207 RKGTIDVG
-215 ITNGNGAEI
+215 IQNGNGGFLS
-224 AGIQYTVT
+224 GITYTAT
-232 LNGPAVFD
+232 LKGPAVFD
-240 QTKTSTISG
+240 QTGKNTISG
-249 TTTNEAIHLPWT
+249 TTTNSAQHVAWT
-261 ATGNGKVTSTVQ
+261 ATGNGKVMPVFNY
-273 HKIPKAIRLDSPNQ
+273 KVPKAAKLSSPNQ
-287 NLMGPTDPQTV
+287 NLMAATDPETV

-303 FDVLNN
+303 FEVLNN

-337 DPTGGD
+337 DPSGGD

-362 PVEGRTTV
+362 PVEGQTTV

-388 TNHVDATSITM
+388 TNHVDAASITM

-404 KAHKGATPSNLPDT
+404 KTHPGATPSSLPDT

-452 AESTQHMR
+452 AETTLHVR
-460 NMQPTIKSSVSDAY
+460 NMQPTITSSVSAAY
-474 KNDQSTVTGA
+474 KTDQSKVTGA
-484 DGTERPSVQIGS
+484 DGIERPAVQIGS
-496 AQASDKTDVVYL
+496 AAASDRTDVVYL
-508 EKGSVIRDKVT
+508 EKGGVIRDKVT
-519 LNVTDVNGDGKVD
+519 LGVSDVNGDGKTD
-532 TQDWLHTKDGQG
+532 TADWLHTKDGQG
-544 EGKETEDNQITLTVN
+544 EGRETEANQITIRVN
-559 GTIYGGM
+559 GTLYGGM
-566 TREQAEQAQKDTA
+566 TREQAEQAQKDA
-579 AGKTVELPKQAVKLA
+579 ASGKTVELPRQAVKLA
-594 TATFTTNKA
+594 TTTFTTNKA
-603 GDYLISSSDEDKPVA
+603 GDYLLSSRKGEKPAGV
-618 QWKAEDGVD
+618 WKAENGID
-627 LTNLPSG
+627 LTNPPSG
-634 YATFVFD
+634 YATFVYD
-641 IANKDQDTESQTGI
+641 IANRDQDTKNQTGI
-655 KPSKDY
+655 EPSRDY

-676 TVMIRLTPKLDST
+676 TVMFRLTPKLDST
-689 VSSKEVKAGETTIDK
+689 VSSKEVKAGETTVDK

-728 TAKSTPLSLDFHGV
+728 TPKGTPLSLDFHGV

-748 DPSSA
+748 DPSAA

-765 KVHEA
+765 KVHET

-782 TDSFTLTDTGTYA
+782 TDSFTLTESGTYA

-821 THGRVQ
+821 THGKVQ

-837 RVQGKKPDVP
+837 RVRKPETP

-856 GEVAFENDKA
+856 GEVTFENGKA

-873 LKNCEQAAK
+873 LKNCSDAAK
-882 AEFELWKQANGDQS
+882 AEFELWRQADGDQS

-901 TVTGKVDAV
+901 TVTGKVDAK
-910 DGAHSPTV
+910 DGIHSPTV

-927 WREKVYDKSGKL
+927 WREKVYDQTGKL

-946 KSNETV
+946 KPNETV

>member
-24 SAAAATLVAGM
+24 SATVATLAAGM

-41 NAASM
+41 DAADM
-46 RDPFERTIQNS
+46 RDPFERSIQNG
-57 NPGLWTNLGTITFSN
+57 NPGLWANMGTITFSN
-72 GNKYENMEQS
+72 GHKYEDMEQS
-82 LGVVDRVNGRNTY
+82 LGVVDKVNGKNVY
-95 CIQADVLYT
+95 CIQADTLYT
-104 DTPEGPWSE
+104 GTAGTWGE
-113 WTDENSR
+113 WTDAKTK

-128 LTDKYNGNKDDLTQ
+128 LTDKYNGNTDDLTQ
-142 AAIAGLIHRE
+142 AAIAGLIHQK
-152 LDPIGPEYLQNVQR
+152 LDPMGKEYLKGIER

-175 ATYEAKMNELWNE
+175 DTYTKKMNELWNE

-194 ENLDMTYKYTTGE
+194 SNLDMRYQYTIGQ
-207 RKGSVTPS
+207 RKGTIDVG
-215 ITNGNGAEI
+215 IQNGNGGFLS
-224 AGIQYTVT
+224 GITYTAT
-232 LNGPAVFD
+232 LKGPAVFD
-240 QTKTSTISG
+240 QTGKNTISG
-249 TTTNEAIHLPWT
+249 TTTNSAQHVAWT
-261 ATGNGKVTSTVQ
+261 ATGNGKVMPVFNY
-273 HKIPKAIRLDSPNQ
+273 KVPKAAKLSSPNQ
-287 NLMGPTDPQTV
+287 NLMAATDPETV

-303 FDVLNN
+303 FEVLNN

-337 DPTGGD
+337 DPSGGD

-362 PVEGRTTV
+362 PVEGQTTV

-388 TNHVDATSITM
+388 TNHVDAASITM

-404 KAHKGATPSNLPDT
+404 KTHPGATPSSLPDT

-452 AESTQHMR
+452 AETTLHVR
-460 NMQPTIKSSVSDAY
+460 NMQPTITSSVSAAY
-474 KNDQSTVTGA
+474 KTDQSKVTGA
-484 DGTERPSVQIGS
+484 DGIERPAVQIGS
-496 AQASDKTDVVYL
+496 AAASDRTDVVYL
-508 EKGSVIRDKVT
+508 EKGGVIRDKVT
-519 LNVTDVNGDGKVD
+519 LGVSDVNGDGKTD
-532 TQDWLHTKDGQG
+532 TADWLHTKDGQG
-544 EGKETEDNQITLTVN
+544 EGRETEANQITIRVN
-559 GTIYGGM
+559 GTLYGGM
-566 TREQAEQAQKDTA
+566 TREQAEQAQKDA
-579 AGKTVELPKQAVKLA
+579 ASGKTVELPRQAVKLA
-594 TATFTTNKA
+594 TTTFTTNKA
-603 GDYLISSSDEDKPVA
+603 GDYLLSSRKGEKPAGV
-618 QWKAEDGVD
+618 WKAENGID
-627 LTNLPSG
+627 LTNPPSG
-634 YATFVFD
+634 YATFVYD
-641 IANKDQDTESQTGI
+641 IANRDQDTKNQTGI
-655 KPSKDY
+655 EPSRDY

-676 TVMIRLTPKLDST
+676 TVMFRLTPKLDST
-689 VSSKEVKAGETTIDK
+689 VSSKEVKAGETTVDK

-728 TAKSTPLSLDFHGV
+728 TPKSTPLSLDFHGV

-748 DPSSA
+748 DPSAA

-765 KVHEA
+765 KVHET

-782 TDSFTLTDTGTYA
+782 TDSFTLTESGTYA

-821 THGRVQ
+821 THGKVQ

-837 RVQGKKPDVP
+837 RVRKPETP
-847 KCEVSTKSQ
+847 KCEVSTRSQ
-856 GEVAFENDKA
+856 GEVTMENGRA

-901 TVTGKVDAV
+901 TVTGKVDAK

-927 WREKVYDKSGKL
+927 WREKVYDQTGKL

-946 KSNETV
+946 KPNETV

>member
-1 MGRNNN
+1 MGRNSN

-24 SAAAATLVAGM
+24 SAAVATLAAGM

-41 NAASM
+41 NAAVM
-46 RDPFERTIQNS
+46 RDPGERSIQNG
-57 NPGLWTNLGTITFSN
+57 NPGLWTNVGTITFSN
-72 GNKYENMEQS
+72 GKKYENMAQS
-82 LGVVDRVNGRNTY
+82 LGVVDRVNGKNAY
-95 CIQADVLYT
+95 CIQADTLYT
-104 DTPEGPWSE
+104 GTSGTWGD
-113 WTDENSR
+113 WTDER
-120 PDAQRLAW
+120 TKLDAQKLAW
-128 LTDKYNGNKDDLTQ
+128 LTNKYNNDRDDLTQ
-142 AAIAGLIHRE
+142 AAIAGLIHQK
-152 LDPIGPEYLQNVQR
+152 LDPMGNEYLNGLRQ
-166 LGWKDGTSW
+166 LGWADGPSW
-175 ATYEAKMNELWNE
+175 DAYAAKMDSLWNE
-188 AVANTP
+188 AVNGTP
-194 ENLDMTYKYTTGE
+194 TNLDMKYQYTIGQ
-207 RKGSVTPS
+207 RKGLVTPS
-215 ITNGNGAEI
+215 IMNGNGQYVS
-224 AGIQYTVT
+224 GLQYTVT

-240 QTKTSTISG
+240 QNNSTAITG
-249 TTTNEAIHLPWT
+249 TTTNKKQDIAWT
-261 ATGNGKVTSTVQ
+261 ATGNGKVTYKLTYKNPQ
-273 HKIPKAIRLDSPNQ
+273 AIRLNSPNQ
-287 NLMGPTDPQTV
+287 DLMAPTDPQIV

-303 FDVLNN
+303 FEVRNN

-343 WIEGATIKS
+343 WIQGATIKS
-352 TGTLYYFAKK
+352 TGTLYYFANK

-370 KDGVKAATATVT
+370 RDGVKAATATAA
-382 GDKDGA
+382 GDRDGA
-388 TNHVDATSITM
+388 TSHVDASSITM
-399 DPDFV
+399 DPGFV
-404 KAHKGATPSNLPDT
+404 KAHPGATPSSLPAT

-429 DMQDANMK
+429 GMQDANMR
-437 QYLST
+437 QYLPA

-452 AESTQHMR
+452 AETTLHVRS
-460 NMQPTIKSSVSDAY
+460 MQPTITSSVSAAY
-474 KNDQSTVTGA
+474 KTDQSKVTGA
-484 DGTERPSVQIGS
+484 DGVERPAVQIGS
-496 AQASDKTDVVYL
+496 AAASDRTDVVYL
-508 EKGSVIRDKVT
+508 EKGGVIRDKVT
-519 LNVTDVNGDGKVD
+519 LGVSDVNGDGKTD
-532 TQDWLHTKDGQG
+532 TADWLHTKDGQG
-544 EGKETEDNQITLTVN
+544 EGRETEANQITIRVN
-559 GTIYGGM
+559 GTLYGGM

-603 GDYLISSSDEDKPVA
+603 GDYLLSSRKGEKPAGV
-618 QWKAEDGVD
+618 WKAENGID

-634 YATFVFD
+634 YATFVYD

-655 KPSKDY
+655 KPSDDY

-728 TAKSTPLSLDFHGV
+728 TPKSTPLSLDFHGV

-748 DPSSA
+748 DPSAA

-765 KVHEA
+765 KVHET

-782 TDSFTLTDTGTYA
+782 TDSFTLTESGTYA

-807 QNHNPLAALAWRQL
+807 QNHNPLTALAWRQL
-821 THGRVQ
+821 THGKVQ

-856 GEVAFENDKA
+856 GEVTMENGRA

-973 VLAGAGIALALAGSR
+973 GLAGAGIALALAGSR

>member
-24 SAAAATLVAGM
+24 SAAVATLAAGM

-41 NAASM
+41 NAAVT
-46 RDPFERTIQNS
+46 RDPSERVGWNG
-57 NPGLWTNLGTITFSN
+57 NPGLWTNQGTITFSN
-72 GNKYENMEQS
+72 GASYQNEAQA
-82 LGVVDRVNGRNTY
+82 LGVIDRVNGKNAY
-95 CIQADVLYT
+95 CIQADVKYT
-104 DTPEGPWSE
+104 GTAGTWGE
-113 WTDENSR
+113 WTDER
-120 PDAQRLAW
+120 TKPDAQKLAW
-128 LTDKYNGNKDDLTQ
+128 LANKYNNDRDDLTQ
-142 AAIAGLIHRE
+142 AAIAGLIHQK
-152 LDPIGPEYLQNVQR
+152 LDPVGNEYLNGIQR
-166 LGWKDGTSW
+166 LGWKDGIGW
-175 ATYEAKMNELWNE
+175 DTYAAKMDSLWNE

-194 ENLDMTYKYTTGE
+194 SNLDMQYRYTTGK
-207 RKGSVTPS
+207 RKGLVTPS
-215 ITNGNGAEI
+215 IMNGNGVEI

-232 LNGPAVFD
+232 LKGPAVFD
-240 QTKTSTISG
+240 QTGTNTISG
-249 TTTNEAIHLPWT
+249 TTTNEAIHLSWT
-261 ATGNGKVTSTVQ
+261 ATGNGKVTSIVQ
-273 HKIPKAIRLDSPNQ
+273 HKIPKATRLESPNQ

-303 FDVLNN
+303 FEVLNN
-309 FKPTIES
+309 FKPTIRS
-316 NQTDHRIEY
+316 DQSDHRIEY

-343 WIEGATIKS
+343 WIQGATIKS

-370 KDGVKAATATVT
+370 RDGVKAATATVA
-382 GDKDGA
+382 GDRDGA
-388 TNHVDATSITM
+388 ASHVDASSIAM
-399 DPDFV
+399 DPGFV
-404 KAHKGATPSNLPDT
+404 KAHPGATPSSLPAT
-418 GWYTWVWQITP
+418 GWYTWVWEITP
-429 DMQDANMK
+429 GMQDADMR
-437 QYLST
+437 QYLPA

-452 AESTQHMR
+452 AETTLHVRS
-460 NMQPTIKSSVSDAY
+460 MQPTITSSVSAAY
-474 KNDQSTVTGA
+474 KTDQSKVTGA
-484 DGTERPSVQIGS
+484 DGVERPAVQIGS
-496 AQASDKTDVVYL
+496 AAASDRTDVVYL
-508 EKGSVIRDKVT
+508 EKGGVIRDKVT
-519 LNVTDVNGDGKVD
+519 LGVSDVNGDGKTD
-532 TQDWLHTKDGQG
+532 TADWLHTKDGQG
-544 EGKETEDNQITLTVN
+544 EGRETEANQITIRVN
-559 GTIYGGM
+559 GTLYGGM

-594 TATFTTNKA
+594 TTTFTTNKA
-603 GDYLISSSDEDKPVA
+603 GDYLLSSRKGEKPAGV
-618 QWKAEDGVD
+618 WKAENGID
-627 LTNLPSG
+627 LTNPPSG
-634 YATFVFD
+634 YATFVYD
-641 IANKDQDTESQTGI
+641 IANRDQDTESQTGI
-655 KPSKDY
+655 KPSDDY

-676 TVMIRLTPKLDST
+676 TVMFRLTPKLDST
-689 VSSKEVKAGETTIDK
+689 VSSKEVKAGETTVDK

-728 TAKSTPLSLDFHGV
+728 TPKGTPLSLDFHGV

-748 DPSSA
+748 DPSAA

-765 KVHEA
+765 KVHET

-782 TDSFTLTDTGTYA
+782 TDSFTLTESGTYA

-821 THGRVQ
+821 THGKVQ

-837 RVQGKKPDVP
+837 RVRKPETP

-856 GEVAFENDKA
+856 GEVTFENGKA

-873 LKNCEQAAK
+873 LKNCSDAAK
-882 AEFELWKQANGDQS
+882 AEFELWKQSNGDQS

-901 TVTGKVDAV
+901 TVTGKVDAK
-910 DGAHSPTV
+910 DGIHSPTV

-927 WREKVYDKSGKL
+927 WREKVYDQTGKL

-946 KSNETV
+946 KPNETV

>member
-24 SAAAATLVAGM
+24 SAAVATLAAGM

-41 NAASM
+41 NAAVM
-46 RDPFERTIQNS
+46 RDPSERSIQNG
-57 NPGLWTNLGTITFSN
+57 NPGLWANVGTITFSN
-72 GNKYENMEQS
+72 GKKYENMAQS
-82 LGVVDRVNGRNTY
+82 LGVVDRVNGKNTY
-95 CIQADVLYT
+95 CLEADTLYT
-104 DTPEGPWSE
+104 GTMGDWGD
-113 WTDENSR
+113 WTDER
-120 PDAQRLAW
+120 TKPDAQRLAW
-128 LTDKYNGNKDDLTQ
+128 LTDRHNDDRDDLTQ
-142 AAIAGLIHRE
+142 AAIAGLIHQK
-152 LDPIGPEYLQNVQR
+152 LDPMGNEYLNGIQR
-166 LGWKDGTSW
+166 LGWADGTSW
-175 ATYEAKMNELWNE
+175 ATYTAKMNELWTE
-188 AVANTP
+188 AVNGTP
-194 ENLDMTYKYTTGE
+194 TNLDMKYQYTIGQ
-207 RKGSVTPS
+207 RKGLVTPS
-215 ITNGNGAEI
+215 IMNGNGQYVS
-224 AGIQYTVT
+224 GLQYTVT

-240 QTKTSTISG
+240 QNNSTAITG
-249 TTTNEAIHLPWT
+249 TTTNKKQDIAWT
-261 ATGNGKVTSTVQ
+261 ATGNGKVTYKLTYKNPQ
-273 HKIPKAIRLDSPNQ
+273 AIRLNSPNQ
-287 NLMGPTDPQTV
+287 DLMAPTDPQIV

-303 FDVLNN
+303 FEVRNN

-325 GHAPEDDLTWHV
+325 GHAPEDDLTWHA
-337 DPTGGD
+337 DPSGGD
-343 WIEGATIKS
+343 WIAGATIKA

-362 PVEGRTTV
+362 PVEGQATV
-370 KDGVKAATATVT
+370 RDGVKAATATAA
-382 GDKDGA
+382 GDRDGA
-388 TNHVDATSITM
+388 TSHVDASSITM
-399 DPDFV
+399 DPGFV
-404 KAHKGATPSNLPDT
+404 KAHPGATPSSLPAT

-429 DMQDANMK
+429 GMQDSNMR
-437 QYLST
+437 QYLPA

-452 AESTQHMR
+452 AETTLHVRS
-460 NMQPTIKSSVSDAY
+460 MQPTITSSVSAAY
-474 KNDQSTVTGA
+474 KTDQSKVTGA
-484 DGTERPSVQIGS
+484 DGIERPAVQIGS
-496 AQASDKTDVVYL
+496 AAASDRTDVVYL
-508 EKGSVIRDKVT
+508 EKGGVIRDKVT
-519 LNVTDVNGDGKVD
+519 LGVSDVNGDGKTD
-532 TQDWLHTKDGQG
+532 TADWLHTKDGQG
-544 EGKETEDNQITLTVN
+544 EGRETEANQITIRVN
-559 GTIYGGM
+559 GTLYGGM

-594 TATFTTNKA
+594 TTTFTTNKA
-603 GDYLISSSDEDKPVA
+603 GDYLLSSRKGEKPAGV
-618 QWKAEDGVD
+618 WKAENGID

-634 YATFVFD
+634 YATFVYD
-641 IANKDQDTESQTGI
+641 ITNRDQDTKAQTGI
-655 KPSKDY
+655 EPSRDY

-669 APFTADE
+669 APFSKDE
-676 TVMIRLTPKLDST
+676 TIMGRLTPKLDST
-689 VSSKEVKAGETTIDK
+689 VSSKEIKAGETTVDR
-704 LVVAKTNE
+704 LVVAKTHE

-720 ETNVTEGE
+720 QSNVTEGE
-728 TAKSTPLSLDFHGV
+728 TPKGTPLSLDFHGV

-748 DPSSA
+748 DPAAA
-753 IEETDTVPENAV
+753 IEQTDTVPDNAV
-765 KVHEA
+765 KVHET

-782 TDSFTLTDTGTYA
+782 TDSFTLTEPGTYA
-795 WHWVMTPSLTGD
+795 WHWTMTPSLTGD

-821 THGRVQ
+821 THGKVQ

-837 RVQGKKPDVP
+837 RVRKPETP
-847 KCEVSTKSQ
+847 KCEVSTRSQ
-856 GEVAFENDKA
+856 GEVTMENGGA

-901 TVTGKVDAV
+901 TVTGKVDAK

-927 WREKVYDKSGKL
+927 WREKVYDQTGRL

>member
-24 SAAAATLVAGM
+24 SAAVATLAAGL

-41 NAASM
+41 DAATM
-46 RDPFERTIQNS
+46 RDPFERSIQNG
-57 NPGLWTNLGTITFSN
+57 NPGLWTNVGTIKFSN
-72 GNKYENMEQS
+72 GKKYENMAQS
-82 LGVVDRVNGRNTY
+82 LGVVDRYNGKNTY
-95 CIQADVLYT
+95 CIQADTLYT
-104 DTPEGPWSE
+104 GTTGDWGD
-113 WTDENSR
+113 WTDER
-120 PDAQRLAW
+120 TKPDAQQLAW
-128 LTDKYNGNKDDLTQ
+128 LADRYNGDRDDLTQ
-142 AAIAGLIHRE
+142 AAIAGLIHQK
-152 LDPIGPEYLQNVQR
+152 LDPMGEEYLEGLKQ
-166 LGWKDGTSW
+166 LGWADGPSW
-175 ATYEAKMNELWNE
+175 DAYAAKMDSLWTE
-188 AVANTP
+188 AVNGTP
-194 ENLDMTYKYTTGE
+194 KDLDMRYRYTTGK
-207 RKGSVTPS
+207 RKGLVTPS
-215 ITNGNGAEI
+215 IMNGNGVEI

-232 LNGPAVFD
+232 LKGPAVFD
-240 QTKTSTISG
+240 QTGTNTISG
-249 TTTNEAIHLPWT
+249 TTTNEAIHLSWT
-261 ATGNGKVTSTVQ
+261 ATGNGKVTSIVQ
-273 HKIPKAIRLDSPNQ
+273 HKIPKATRLESPNQ

-303 FDVLNN
+303 FEVLNN
-309 FKPTIES
+309 FKPTIQS
-316 NQTDHRIEY
+316 DQSDHRIEY

-343 WIEGATIKS
+343 WIQGATIKS
-352 TGTLYYFAKK
+352 AGTLYYFAKK

-370 KDGVKAATATVT
+370 RDGVKAATATAA
-382 GDKDGA
+382 GDRDGA
-388 TNHVDATSITM
+388 TSHVDASSITM
-399 DPDFV
+399 DPGFV
-404 KAHKGATPSNLPDT
+404 KTHPGATPSSLPAT
-418 GWYTWVWQITP
+418 GWYTWVWEITP
-429 DMQDANMK
+429 GMQDADMR
-437 QYLST
+437 QYLPA

-452 AESTQHMR
+452 AETTLHVR
-460 NMQPTIKSSVSDAY
+460 NMQPTITSSVSDAY
-474 KNDQSTVTGA
+474 KTDQSKVTGA
-484 DGTERPSVQIGS
+484 DGVERPAVQIGS
-496 AQASDKTDVVYL
+496 AAASDRTDVVYL
-508 EKGSVIRDKVT
+508 EKGGVIRDKVT
-519 LNVTDVNGDGKVD
+519 LGVSDVNGDGKTD
-532 TQDWLHTKDGQG
+532 TADWLHTKDGQG
-544 EGKETEDNQITLTVN
+544 EGRETEANQITIRVN
-559 GTIYGGM
+559 GTLYGGM

-594 TATFTTNKA
+594 TTTFTTNKT
-603 GDYLISSSDEDKPVA
+603 GDYLLSSRKGEKPAGV
-618 QWKAEDGVD
+618 WKAENGID
-627 LTNLPSG
+627 LTNPPSG
-634 YATFVFD
+634 YATFVYD
-641 IANKDQDTESQTGI
+641 IANRDQDTESQTGI
-655 KPSKDY
+655 EPSRDY

-676 TVMIRLTPKLDST
+676 TIMTRLTPNLDST
-689 VSSKEVKAGETTIDK
+689 VSSKEVKPGETTVDR
-704 LVVAKTNE
+704 LVVAKTHE

-720 ETNVTEGE
+720 QSNVTEGE
-728 TAKSTPLSLDFHGV
+728 TPKSTPLSLDFHGV

-748 DPSSA
+748 DPSAA

-765 KVHEA
+765 KVHET

-782 TDSFTLTDTGTYA
+782 TDSFTLTESGTYA

-821 THGRVQ
+821 THGKVQ

-837 RVQGKKPDVP
+837 RVRKPETP

-856 GEVAFENDKA
+856 GEVTFENGKA

-882 AEFELWKQANGDQS
+882 AEFELWKQSNGDQS

-901 TVTGKVDAV
+901 TVTGKVDAK
-910 DGAHSPTV
+910 DGIHSPTV

-927 WREKVYDKSGKL
+927 WREKVYDQTGKL

-946 KSNETV
+946 KPNETV

-973 VLAGAGIALALAGSR
+973 VLAGAGIALTLAGSR

>member
-24 SAAAATLVAGM
+24 SAAVATLAAGM

-41 NAASM
+41 NAAVM
-46 RDPFERTIQNS
+46 RDPGERSIQNG
-57 NPGLWTNLGTITFSN
+57 NPGLWTNVGTITFSN
-72 GNKYENMEQS
+72 GKKYENIAQS
-82 LGVVDRVNGRNTY
+82 LGVVDRVNGKNAY
-95 CIQADVLYT
+95 CIQADTLYT
-104 DTPEGPWSE
+104 GTSGTWGD
-113 WTDENSR
+113 WTDER
-120 PDAQRLAW
+120 TKPDAQKLAW
-128 LTDKYNGNKDDLTQ
+128 LTDRHNGDRDDLTQ
-142 AAIAGLIHRE
+142 AAIAGLIHQK
-152 LDPIGPEYLQNVQR
+152 LDPMGNEYLNGLRQ
-166 LGWKDGTSW
+166 LGWADGPSW
-175 ATYEAKMNELWNE
+175 DAYTAKMNSLWTE
-188 AVANTP
+188 AVNGTP
-194 ENLDMTYKYTTGE
+194 TDLDMQYRYTTGK
-207 RKGSVTPS
+207 RKGLVTPS
-215 ITNGNGAEI
+215 IMNGNGVEI

-232 LNGPAVFD
+232 LKGPAVFD
-240 QTKTSTISG
+240 QTGTNTISG
-249 TTTNEAIHLPWT
+249 TTTNEAIHLSWT
-261 ATGNGKVTSTVQ
+261 ATGNGKVTSIVQ
-273 HKIPKAIRLDSPNQ
+273 HKIPKATRLESPNQ

-303 FDVLNN
+303 FEVLNN
-309 FKPTIES
+309 FKPTIQS
-316 NQTDHRIEY
+316 DQSDHRIEY

-343 WIEGATIKS
+343 WIQGATIKS
-352 TGTLYYFAKK
+352 TGTLYYFANK

-370 KDGVKAATATVT
+370 RDGVKAATATAA
-382 GDKDGA
+382 GDRDGA
-388 TNHVDATSITM
+388 TSHVDASSITM
-399 DPDFV
+399 DPGFV
-404 KAHKGATPSNLPDT
+404 KAHPGATPSSLPAT

-429 DMQDANMK
+429 GMQDANMR
-437 QYLST
+437 QYLPA

-452 AESTQHMR
+452 AETTLHVRS
-460 NMQPTIKSSVSDAY
+460 MQPTITSSVSAAY
-474 KNDQSTVTGA
+474 KTDQSKVTGA
-484 DGTERPSVQIGS
+484 DGVERPAVQIGS
-496 AQASDKTDVVYL
+496 AAASDRTDVVYL
-508 EKGSVIRDKVT
+508 EKGGVIRDKVT
-519 LNVTDVNGDGKVD
+519 LGVSDVNGDGKTD
-532 TQDWLHTKDGQG
+532 TADWLHTKDGQG
-544 EGKETEDNQITLTVN
+544 EGRETEANQITIRVN
-559 GTIYGGM
+559 GTLYGGM
-566 TREQAEQAQKDTA
+566 TREQAEQAQKDA
-579 AGKTVELPKQAVKLA
+579 ASGKNVELPGQAVKLA
-594 TATFTTNKA
+594 TTTFTTNKA
-603 GDYLISSSDEDKPVA
+603 GDYLLSSRKGEKPVGV
-618 QWKAEDGVD
+618 WKAENGID
-627 LTNLPSG
+627 LTNPPSG
-634 YATFVFD
+634 YATFVYD
-641 IANKDQDTESQTGI
+641 IANRDQDTESQTGI
-655 KPSKDY
+655 KPSDDY

-676 TVMIRLTPKLDST
+676 TVMFRLTPKLDST
-689 VSSKEVKAGETTIDK
+689 VSSKEVKAGETTVDK

-728 TAKSTPLSLDFHGV
+728 TPKSTPLSLDFHGV

-748 DPSSA
+748 DPSAA

-765 KVHEA
+765 KVHET

-782 TDSFTLTDTGTYA
+782 TDSFTLTESGTYA

-821 THGRVQ
+821 THGKVQ

-837 RVQGKKPDVP
+837 RVLKPETP

-856 GEVAFENDKA
+856 GEVTFENGKA

-873 LKNCEQAAK
+873 LKNCSDAAK
-882 AEFELWKQANGDQS
+882 AEFELWKQSNGDQS

-901 TVTGKVDAV
+901 TVTGKVDAK
-910 DGAHSPTV
+910 DGIHSPTV

-927 WREKVYDKSGKL
+927 WREKVYDQTGKL

-946 KSNETV
+946 KPNETV

>member
-1 MGRNNN
+1 MGRNSN

-24 SAAAATLVAGM
+24 SAAVATLAAGM

-41 NAASM
+41 NAAVM
-46 RDPFERTIQNS
+46 RDPGERSIQNG
-57 NPGLWTNLGTITFSN
+57 NPGLWTNVGTITFSN
-72 GNKYENMEQS
+72 GKKYENMAQS
-82 LGVVDRVNGRNTY
+82 LGVVDRVNGKNAY
-95 CIQADVLYT
+95 CIQADTLYT
-104 DTPEGPWSE
+104 GTSGTWGD
-113 WTDENSR
+113 WTDER
-120 PDAQRLAW
+120 TKPDAQKLAW
-128 LTDKYNGNKDDLTQ
+128 LTDRHNGDRDDLTQ
-142 AAIAGLIHRE
+142 AAIAGLIHQK
-152 LDPIGPEYLQNVQR
+152 LDPMGNEYLNGLRQ
-166 LGWKDGTSW
+166 LGWADGPSW
-175 ATYEAKMNELWNE
+175 DAYTAKMNSLWTE
-188 AVANTP
+188 AVNGTP
-194 ENLDMTYKYTTGE
+194 TDLDMQYRYTTGK
-207 RKGSVTPS
+207 RKGLVTPS
-215 ITNGNGAEI
+215 IMNGNGVEI

-232 LNGPAVFD
+232 LKGPAVFD
-240 QTKTSTISG
+240 QTGTNTISG
-249 TTTNEAIHLPWT
+249 TTTNEAIHLSWT
-261 ATGNGKVTSTVQ
+261 ATGNGKVTSIVQ
-273 HKIPKAIRLDSPNQ
+273 HKIPKATRLESPNQ

-303 FDVLNN
+303 FEVLNN
-309 FKPTIES
+309 FKPTIQS
-316 NQTDHRIEY
+316 DQSDHRIEY

-343 WIEGATIKS
+343 WIQGATIKS
-352 TGTLYYFAKK
+352 TGTLYYFASK

-370 KDGVKAATATVT
+370 RDGVKAATATAA
-382 GDKDGA
+382 GDRDGA
-388 TNHVDATSITM
+388 TSHVDASSITM
-399 DPDFV
+399 DPGFV
-404 KAHKGATPSNLPDT
+404 KAHPGATPSSLPAT

-429 DMQDANMK
+429 GMQDANMR
-437 QYLST
+437 QYLPA

-452 AESTQHMR
+452 AETTLHVRS
-460 NMQPTIKSSVSDAY
+460 MQPTITSSVSAAY
-474 KNDQSTVTGA
+474 KTDQSKVTGA
-484 DGTERPSVQIGS
+484 DGVERPAVQIGS
-496 AQASDKTDVVYL
+496 AAASDRTDVVYL
-508 EKGSVIRDKVT
+508 EKGGVIRDKVT
-519 LNVTDVNGDGKVD
+519 LGVSDVNGDGKTD
-532 TQDWLHTKDGQG
+532 TADWLHTKDGQG
-544 EGKETEDNQITLTVN
+544 EGRETEANQITIRVN
-559 GTIYGGM
+559 GTLYGGM

-603 GDYLISSSDEDKPVA
+603 GDYLLSSRKGEKPAGV
-618 QWKAEDGVD
+618 WKAENGID
-627 LTNLPSG
+627 LTNPPSG
-634 YATFVFD
+634 YATFVYD

-655 KPSKDY
+655 KPSDDY

-676 TVMIRLTPKLDST
+676 TVMFRLTPKLDST
-689 VSSKEVKAGETTIDK
+689 VSSKEVKAGETTVDK

-728 TAKSTPLSLDFHGV
+728 TPKSTPLSLDFHGV

-748 DPSSA
+748 DPSAA

-765 KVHEA
+765 KVHET

-782 TDSFTLTDTGTYA
+782 TDSFTLTESGTYA

-821 THGRVQ
+821 THGKVQ

-837 RVQGKKPDVP
+837 RVRKPETP

-856 GEVAFENDKA
+856 GEVTFENGKA

-873 LKNCEQAAK
+873 LKNCSDAAK
-882 AEFELWKQANGDQS
+882 AEFELWKQSNGDQS

-901 TVTGKVDAV
+901 TVTGKVDAK
-910 DGAHSPTV
+910 DGIHSPTV

-927 WREKVYDKSGKL
+927 WREKVYDQTGKL

-946 KSNETV
+946 KPNETV